1 MADKKTLKRVH
12 ATPGVYFSE
21 MELTY
26 SAKSMGIT
34 RLGVAGETQK
44 GPAFQPIEIAD
55 WAEFQRY
62 FGGTNTEKFIGSQY
76 PKYELP
82 YIAKEYLTQ
91 SQQLQV
97 CRVLGLSG
105 VNAGAAWL
113 ITAYYKPDTNGSTAN
128 GGTTNEGT
136 ENKPA
141 ENGPT
146 TDENGGTAKTL
157 KAVETEGTV
166 TEGDGNEG
174 TENGGAT
181 NEGTVTKSETEYT
194 KDKPLV
200 IAVIRSRGEH
210 LKAAFKKSAAET
222 DGCEDVY
229 EYDEIRYYAKDVKIR
244 PSDTLDYNDTCN
256 PSFSKTGRTLSINS
270 NNYGVFTLVVTTWEG
285 KTVNYSVSLNPGD
298 KNYIINVLGQEP
310 DKGES
315 EIYVEELYD
324 IALEQLIER
333 GKINTLAD
341 FNDGDDPQPLKT
353 YPEVKIIPNHA
364 AVDAILTMDESMLTR
379 RMVGKRF
386 LFSKYE
392 SVNSIDSTPLKVHV
406 SDDKGVTWTVAD
418 GKVGHI
424 YTVVPHTLPDG
435 TRVYYYGEYGD
446 VEENKGTKYVPEF
459 LSSEHKLDTEDVH
472 VFKDA
477 VEVKEDGMYYVC
489 RKLGEI
495 KGTSTDAT
503 TGDDSAVKNESI
515 EEVVPITMDMNN
527 YKGQYRYASTP
538 WIVSEMKGSAT
549 EVELTKLFRF
559 HTISDGNTANTEVKI
574 SIENIDPEQGT
585 FDVLVRDYNDSDTS
599 ITTLEKYKGCNLI
612 PGSPNYI
619 AYRIG
624 STDENYETKSKY
636 VTVEVNETDKTKVSI
651 PAGFLGY
658 PVRYY
663 DGYAITGTGTGADF
677 VETQVDVYKPYLQYN
692 TDVRDDLRINKQYF
706 GMSDLVGIDSD
717 LLKYKGVE
725 AYADIPGSLT
735 PCFHLDSRIF
745 EGIPDDEGR
754 VKNPLNPDGETNPF
768 SQKVSV
774 DGITG
779 YQWVTVGAG
788 NTLDLFGI
796 QPRFGEEETMINTI
810 YEDKRARKFTLCFYG
825 GWDGWD
831 YYRQSRSN
839 SDDFVYRKY
848 RGKVDPVSGEGSN
861 FNLIKDPES
870 YGLEKNGKFL
880 NSDYYAYLSAIRM
893 FANPKTI
900 DINHLATPGIDY
912 VNNTLLVGEVIDM
925 VEEERGDSVYV
936 VTTPDKP
943 FGASDSVLEMFTPSD
958 AVDNLD
964 DSEIDSNY
972 VCSSYPWNKY
982 FDSANSQYIYLP
994 PTKDMVRNFAYTDNI
1009 KFPWYAAVGWNRGT
1023 VNAISPKKSLKL
1035 VEQDEL
1041 YEGRLNFTNTF
1052 AQDGLR
1058 LWGDKNFQKHES
1070 PMNRIS
1076 HRRALNRIKTLLNKA
1091 CVGLIFDPNDTSMGK
1106 SLESAIKP
1114 VLDNVKENKGLVDYK
1129 IVIDDSVEARERL
1142 ELNAQL
1148 YLKLMPNLEYINI
1161 TLVVLPSGMQ
1171 ISEL

>member
-44 GPAFQPIEIAD
+44 GPAFQPIEITD

-113 ITAYYKPDTNGSTAN
+113 ITAYYKTP
-128 GGTTNEGT
+128 TTTG

-174 TENGGAT
+174 TENGGTT
-181 NEGTVTKSETEYT
+181 NGGTETKSEPEYPVG
-194 KDKPLV
+194 KPIV

-210 LKAAFKKSAAET
+210 VKAAFKKEANPEE
-222 DGCEDVY
+222 GICEDVY
-229 EYDEIRYYAKDVKIR
+229 EYDEIRYYAKDVQIR

-256 PSFSKTGRTLSINS
+256 PSFSKTGGTLSISS

-333 GKINTLAD
+333 GKINTLAE
-341 FNDGDDPQPLKT
+341 FKNGDVAQSLKT

-386 LFSKYE
+386 LFSASE
-392 SVNSIDSTPLKVHV
+392 SVNSIDGSKLKVHV
-406 SDDKGVTWTVAD
+406 SSDKGVTWTVAN
-418 GKVGHI
+418 GVVGHI

-435 TRVYYYGEYGD
+435 TRVYYYGEYEGA
-446 VEENKGTKYVPEF
+446 EEA

-489 RKLGEI
+489 RKFTLDG
-495 KGTSTDAT
+495 GTSTDAT
-503 TGDDSAVKNESI
+503 AGDDSAVKNESI
-515 EEVVPITMDMNN
+515 DEVVPITLDMNN
-527 YKGQYRYASTP
+527 YKEQYRYASTP

-599 ITTLEKYKGCNLI
+599 ITTLEKYKGCDLI

-636 VTVEVNETDKTKVSI
+636 VTVEVNETAKTKVSV

-663 DGYAITGTGTGADF
+663 DGYAITGTGLGDKF
-677 VETQVDVYKPYLQYN
+677 IESQVDVHKPYLQYN

-745 EGIPDDEGR
+745 EGMPDDEGR
-754 VKNPLNPDGETNPF
+754 VKNPLGSGDAEP
-768 SQKVSV
+768 QKVSV

-796 QPRFGEEETMINTI
+796 QPRFGEEETMVNTI

-848 RGKVDPVSGEGSN
+848 RGKVDPVSGEGSI
-861 FNLIKDPES
+861 FNVIKDPES

-1076 HRRALNRIKTLLNKA
+1076 HRRALNRIKSLLNKA
-1091 CVGLIFDPNDTSMGK
+1091 CVGLLFDPNDTSMGK

>member
-44 GPAFQPIEIAD
+44 GPAFQPIEITD
-55 WAEFQRY
+55 WAEFQRF

-113 ITAYYKPDTNGSTAN
+113 ITAYD
-128 GGTTNEGT
+128 NEG
-136 ENKPA
+136 
-141 ENGPT
+141 
-146 TDENGGTAKTL
+146 
-157 KAVETEGTV
+157 
-166 TEGDGNEG
+166 
-174 TENGGAT
+174 
-181 NEGTVTKSETEYT
+181 KSEYT

-210 LKAAFKKSAAET
+210 VKAAFKKPANKEL
-222 DGCEDVY
+222 GICEDVY

-244 PSDTLDYNDTCN
+244 PSDALDYKDTCN
-256 PSFSKTGRTLSINS
+256 PTFDKTTGTLSINS
-270 NNYGVFTLVVTTWEG
+270 NNYGVFTLVVTTWEDEEV
-285 KTVNYSVSLNPGD
+285 KYSVSLNPGD
-298 KNYIINVLGQEP
+298 KNYIINILGQEP

-333 GKINTLAD
+333 GKINTLEE
-341 FNDGDDPQPLKT
+341 FNDGDEPKALKT
-353 YPEVKIIPNHA
+353 FPEVKIVPNHA
-364 AVDAILTMDESMLTR
+364 AVDAILTMDESMMTR

-386 LFSKYE
+386 LFSNSE
-392 SVNSIDSTPLKVHV
+392 SVNSIDGSKLKVHV
-406 SDDKGVTWTVAD
+406 SNDKGITWTVAD
-418 GKVGHI
+418 GEVGHI

-435 TRVYYYGEYGD
+435 TRVYYYGEYTGVANND
-446 VEENKGTKYVPEF
+446 GTKYATEF
-459 LSSEHKLDTEDVH
+459 LSSTHKLDTEDVNM
-472 VFKDA
+472 FKDA
-477 VEVKEDGMYYVC
+477 VEVKEDGMYYVY
-489 RKLGEI
+489 RKSDGI
-495 KGTSTDAT
+495 
-503 TGDDSAVKNESI
+503 DD
-515 EEVVPITMDMNN
+515 VVPITLDLNN
-527 YKGQYRYASTP
+527 YKEQYRYASTP
-538 WIVSEMKGSAT
+538 WVVSEMKGSAT

-599 ITTLEKYKGCNLI
+599 ITTLEKYKGCDLI

-636 VTVEVNETDKTKVSI
+636 ITVEVNETAKTKVSV

-658 PVRYY
+658 PVRHY
-663 DGYAITGTGTGADF
+663 DGYAITGTGTGTDF
-677 VETQVDVYKPYLQYN
+677 EEEQVSVHKPYLQYN

-706 GMSDLVGIDSD
+706 GMSDLVGIDAD

-745 EGIPDDEGR
+745 EGMPDEEGR
-754 VKNPLNPDGETNPF
+754 VANPLGGGGTAEA
-768 SQKVSV
+768 QKVTV

-796 QPRFGEEETMINTI
+796 QPRFGEEETMVNTI

-839 SDDFVYRKY
+839 SDDFVYRNY
-848 RGKVDPVSGEGSN
+848 RGYVDPVSGEGSI
-861 FNLIKDPES
+861 FNVIKDPEA

-912 VNNTLLVGEVIDM
+912 VNNTLLVGEVVDM

-943 FGASDSVLEMFTPSD
+943 FGASDNALEMFTPSE

-1091 CVGLIFDPNDTSMGK
+1091 CIGLVFDPNDTSMGK

-1114 VLDNVKENKGLVDYK
+1114 VLDNVKENKGLIDYK

>member
-55 WAEFQRY
+55 WSEFQSF
-62 FGGTNTEKFIGSQY
+62 FGGTSTEKFKGSQY

-105 VNAGAAWL
+105 VNAGTAWL
-113 ITAYYKPDTNGSTAN
+113 ITAYDKNG
-128 GGTTNEGT
+128 
-136 ENKPA
+136 
-141 ENGPT
+141 
-146 TDENGGTAKTL
+146 
-157 KAVETEGTV
+157 
-166 TEGDGNEG
+166 
-174 TENGGAT
+174 
-181 NEGTVTKSETEYT
+181 KSEYT

-210 LKAAFKKSAAET
+210 LKAAFKKSAAQT

-229 EYDEIRYYAKDVKIR
+229 EYDEIRYYAKDVQIR
-244 PSDTLDYNDTCN
+244 PSDVLVYNDNCI
-256 PSFSKTGRTLSINS
+256 PSFNKEDGTLEINP

-285 KTVNYSVSLNPGD
+285 ETANYSVSLNPGD

-333 GKINTLAD
+333 EKINTLAE
-341 FNDGDDPQPLKT
+341 FKKDDKLNYVPQELRS
-353 YPEVKIIPNHA
+353 YPEIKIIPQYS

-386 LFSKYE
+386 LFSNSE
-392 SVNSIDSTPLKVHV
+392 SVNSIDGKTPLKVHV
-406 SDDKGVTWTVAD
+406 YKKVGETWIWNPEN
-418 GKVGHI
+418 GQVGHI

-435 TRVYYYGEYGD
+435 TRVYYYGEYED
-446 VEENKGTKYVPEF
+446 AEEI
-459 LSSEHKLDTEDVH
+459 LSSDHKLDTEYGN

-489 RKLGEI
+489 RKFILNED
-495 KGTSTDAT
+495 TSTDAT
-503 TGDDSAVKNESI
+503 ADDDSAVESKSI

-527 YKGQYRYASTP
+527 YKEQYRYASTP

-599 ITTLEKYKGCNLI
+599 ITTLEKYKGCDLI

-619 AYRIG
+619 AYKIG
-624 STDENYETKSKY
+624 STDESYETKSKY
-636 VTVEVNETDKTKVSI
+636 ITVEVNETDKTKVSV

-677 VETQVDVYKPYLQYN
+677 VEQQVNVHKPYLQYN

-706 GMSDLVGIDSD
+706 GMSDLVGIDAD

-725 AYADIPGSLT
+725 AYADVPGSLT

-745 EGIPDDEGR
+745 EGIPDEEGR
-754 VKNPLNPDGETNPF
+754 VANPLGPNKNQRTVDDSYKYNI
-768 SQKVSV
+768 SQKVTV
-774 DGITG
+774 DGISG

-796 QPRFGEEETMINTI
+796 QPRFGEEETMLNTI

-848 RGKVDPVSGEGSN
+848 RGHINPVSGEGSN

-900 DINHLATPGIDY
+900 EINHLATPGIDY

-925 VEEERGDSVYV
+925 VEEERGDTTYV

-943 FGASDSVLEMFTPSD
+943 YGASDSALEMFTPSES
-958 AVDNLD
+958 VDNLD
-964 DSEIDSNY
+964 DTGFDTSY

-1023 VNAISPKKSLKL
+1023 VNAISPKKSLKIA
-1035 VEQDEL
+1035 EQDEL

-1058 LWGDKNFQKHES
+1058 LWGDKNFQRHES

-1076 HRRALNRIKTLLNKA
+1076 HRRALNRIKTLLAKA
-1091 CVGLIFDPNDTSMGK
+1091 CIGLVFDPNDASMGK
-1106 SLESAIKP
+1106 TLQSAIKP

-1129 IVIDDSVEARERL
+1129 IVIDDSGEARERL

-1148 YLKLMPNLEYINI
+1148 YLKLMPNLEYINL
-1161 TLVVLPSGMQ
+1161 TLAVLPSGMQ

>member
-136 ENKPA
+136 ENGGT
-141 ENGPT
+141 ENE
-146 TDENGGTAKTL
+146 DVENGGTAKTL

-166 TEGDGNEG
+166 TEGDGNKG
-174 TENGGAT
+174 TENGGTT
-181 NEGTVTKSETEYT
+181 NVGTETKSETEYT
-194 KDKPLV
+194 VGKPIV

-210 LKAAFKKSAAET
+210 LKAAFKNSAAET

-256 PSFSKTGRTLSINS
+256 PSFSKTGGTLSINS

-333 GKINTLAD
+333 GKINTLAES
-341 FNDGDDPQPLKT
+341 LKT

-386 LFSKYE
+386 LFSKSE
-392 SVNSIDSTPLKVHV
+392 SVNSSDGKTPLKVHV
-406 SDDKGVTWTVAD
+406 SYDKGVTWGEKKDNASEN

-435 TRVYYYGEYGD
+435 TRVYYYGEYKD
-446 VEENKGTKYVPEF
+446 AEEA
-459 LSSEHKLDTEDVH
+459 LSSEHKLDTDN

-489 RKLGEI
+489 RSFTSD
-495 KGTSTDAT
+495 KGTIT
-503 TGDDSAVKNESI
+503 K
-515 EEVVPITMDMNN
+515 EVVPITLDMNN
-527 YKGQYRYASTP
+527 YKEQYRYASTP

-636 VTVEVNETDKTKVSI
+636 VTVEVNETDKTKVSV

-663 DGYAITGTGTGADF
+663 DGYAITGTFNEKGTF
-677 VETQVDVYKPYLQYN
+677 VEAQVDVYKPYLQYN

-745 EGIPDDEGR
+745 EGMPDDEGR
-754 VKNPLNPDGETNPF
+754 VKNPLGGDAEP
-768 SQKVSV
+768 QKVSV

-943 FGASDSVLEMFTPSD
+943 FGASDNALDMFTPSD

>member
-44 GPAFQPIEIAD
+44 GPAFQPIEITD

-113 ITAYYKPDTNGSTAN
+113 ITAYYKTP
-128 GGTTNEGT
+128 TTPT
-136 ENKPA
+136 TPPTTDENKPA

-146 TDENGGTAKTL
+146 TDENGGT
-157 KAVETEGTV
+157 ENGGT
-166 TEGDGNEG
+166 TNEG
-174 TENGGAT
+174 TE
-181 NEGTVTKSETEYT
+181 TKSGAEYT
-194 KDKPLV
+194 KGKPIV

-210 LKAAFKKSAAET
+210 VKAAFKDKANPKE
-222 DGCEDVY
+222 GICEDVY
-229 EYDEIRYYAKDVKIR
+229 EYDEIRYYATDVKIR

-256 PSFSKTGRTLSINS
+256 PSFSKTGGTLSINS

-333 GKINTLAD
+333 GKINTLAE
-341 FNDGDDPQPLKT
+341 FEKNEKGYIAQSLKT

-379 RMVGKRF
+379 HMVGKRF
-386 LFSKYE
+386 LFSASE
-392 SVNSIDSTPLKVHV
+392 SVNSINGKPLKVHV
-406 SDDKGVTWTVAD
+406 SYDKGVTWGKNKDNTSED
-418 GKVGHI
+418 GQVGHI
-424 YTVVPHTLPDG
+424 YTVVPYTLPDG
-435 TRVYYYGEYGD
+435 TRVYYYGEYYD
-446 VEENKGTKYVPEF
+446 AVET
-459 LSSEHKLDTEDVH
+459 LSSTHTLDTDN

-489 RKLGEI
+489 R
-495 KGTSTDAT
+495 SFDD
-503 TGDDSAVKNESI
+503 GD
-515 EEVVPITMDMNN
+515 EVVPITMDMNN

-599 ITTLEKYKGCNLI
+599 ITTLEKYKGCDLI

-636 VTVEVNETDKTKVSI
+636 VTVEVNETAKTKVSV

-663 DGYAITGTGTGADF
+663 DGYAITGTFTEKGDF
-677 VETQVDVYKPYLQYN
+677 VEGQIPVHKPYLQYN

-745 EGIPDDEGR
+745 EGMPDEEGR
-754 VKNPLNPDGETNPF
+754 VKNPLNPDGETKPF

-796 QPRFGEEETMINTI
+796 QPRFGEEETMVNTI

-848 RGKVDPVSGEGSN
+848 RGYVDPVSGEGSI
-861 FNLIKDPES
+861 FNVIKDPEA

-912 VNNTLLVGEVIDM
+912 VNNTLLVGEVVDM

-943 FGASDSVLEMFTPSD
+943 FGASDNALEMFTPSE

-1091 CVGLIFDPNDTSMGK
+1091 CIGLVFDPNDTSMGK

-1114 VLDNVKENKGLVDYK
+1114 VLDNVKENKGLIDYK

-1148 YLKLMPNLEYINI
+1148 YLKLMPNLEYINL
-1161 TLVVLPSGMQ
+1161 TLVVLPIGMQ

>member
-1 MADKKTLKRVH
+1 MTEGD
-12 ATPGVYFSE
+12 GN
-21 MELTY
+21 
-26 SAKSMGIT
+26 
-34 RLGVAGETQK
+34 K
-44 GPAFQPIEIAD
+44 G
-55 WAEFQRY
+55 
-62 FGGTNTEKFIGSQY
+62 TE
-76 PKYELP
+76 
-82 YIAKEYLTQ
+82 
-91 SQQLQV
+91 
-97 CRVLGLSG
+97 
-105 VNAGAAWL
+105 
-113 ITAYYKPDTNGSTAN
+113 N

-136 ENKPA
+136 E
-141 ENGPT
+141 
-146 TDENGGTAKTL
+146 
-157 KAVETEGTV
+157 
-166 TEGDGNEG
+166 
-174 TENGGAT
+174 
-181 NEGTVTKSETEYT
+181 TKSEAEYT
-194 KDKPLV
+194 KGKPIV

-210 LKAAFKKSAAET
+210 VKAAFKDKANPKE
-222 DGCEDVY
+222 GICEDVY
-229 EYDEIRYYAKDVKIR
+229 EYDEIRYYATDVKIR

-256 PSFSKTGRTLSINS
+256 PSFSKTGGTLSINS

-333 GKINTLAD
+333 GKINTLAE
-341 FNDGDDPQPLKT
+341 FNDGDDLLPLKT

-392 SVNSIDSTPLKVHV
+392 SVNSINGNPLKVHV
-406 SDDKGVTWTVAD
+406 SYDKGVTWGKNKDNTSED
-418 GKVGHI
+418 GQVGHI
-424 YTVVPHTLPDG
+424 YTVVPYTLPDG
-435 TRVYYYGEYGD
+435 TRVYYYGEYND
-446 VEENKGTKYVPEF
+446 AVET
-459 LSSEHKLDTEDVH
+459 LSSTHTLDKEN

-489 RKLGEI
+489 R
-495 KGTSTDAT
+495 SFDD
-503 TGDDSAVKNESI
+503 GD
-515 EEVVPITMDMNN
+515 EVVPITMDMNN

-636 VTVEVNETDKTKVSI
+636 VTVEVNETAKTKVSV

-663 DGYAITGTGTGADF
+663 DGYAITGTFTEKGDF
-677 VETQVDVYKPYLQYN
+677 VEGQIPVHKPYLQYN

-745 EGIPDDEGR
+745 EGMPDDEGR
-754 VKNPLNPDGETNPF
+754 VKNPLGGDADP
-768 SQKVSV
+768 QKVSV

-839 SDDFVYRKY
+839 SDDFIYRKY

-1023 VNAISPKKSLKL
+1023 VNAISPKKSLKID
-1035 VEQDEL
+1035 EQDEL

-1091 CVGLIFDPNDTSMGK
+1091 CIGLVFDPNDTSMGK

>member
-44 GPAFQPIEIAD
+44 GPAFQPIEITD
-55 WAEFQRY
+55 WAEFQRF
-62 FGGTNTEKFIGSQY
+62 FGGTNTEKFSGSQY

-113 ITAYYKPDTNGSTAN
+113 ITAYD
-128 GGTTNEGT
+128 NEG
-136 ENKPA
+136 
-141 ENGPT
+141 
-146 TDENGGTAKTL
+146 
-157 KAVETEGTV
+157 
-166 TEGDGNEG
+166 
-174 TENGGAT
+174 
-181 NEGTVTKSETEYT
+181 KSEYT

-210 LKAAFKKSAAET
+210 VKAAFKKEANPEE
-222 DGCEDVY
+222 GICEDVY
-229 EYDEIRYYAKDVKIR
+229 EYDEIRYYAKDVQIR
-244 PSDTLDYNDTCN
+244 PSDALDYKDTCN
-256 PSFSKTGRTLSINS
+256 PTFDKTTGTLSINS
-270 NNYGVFTLVVTTWEG
+270 NNYGVFTLVVTTWEDE
-285 KTVNYSVSLNPGD
+285 TVEYSVSLNPGD
-298 KNYIINVLGQEP
+298 KNYIINILGQEP

-333 GKINTLAD
+333 GKINTLEE
-341 FNDGDDPQPLKT
+341 FNDGDEPKALKT
-353 YPEVKIIPNHA
+353 YPEVKIVPNHL

-386 LFSKYE
+386 LFSNSE
-392 SVNSIDSTPLKVHV
+392 SVNSIKSTEKLKVHV
-406 SDDKGVTWTVAD
+406 SDDKGITWTVAD
-418 GKVGHI
+418 GEVGHI

-435 TRVYYYGEYGD
+435 TRVYYYGEYTG
-446 VEENKGTKYVPEF
+446 VAENDGTKYATEF
-459 LSSEHKLDTEDVH
+459 LSSTHKLDTEDVNM
-472 VFKDA
+472 FKDA
-477 VEVKEDGMYYVC
+477 VEVKEDGMYYVY
-489 RKLGEI
+489 RNSDGI
-495 KGTSTDAT
+495 ND
-503 TGDDSAVKNESI
+503 
-515 EEVVPITMDMNN
+515 VVPVTLDMNN
-527 YKGQYRYASTP
+527 YKEQYRYASTP

-559 HTISDGNTANTEVKI
+559 HTISDGNTASTEVKI

-599 ITTLEKYKGCNLI
+599 ITTLEKYKGCDLI

-636 VTVEVNETDKTKVSI
+636 ITVEVNETAKTKVSV

-677 VETQVDVYKPYLQYN
+677 VEKQVSVHKPYLQYN

-706 GMSDLVGIDSD
+706 GMSDLVGIDAD

-745 EGIPDDEGR
+745 EGMPDEEGR

-796 QPRFGEEETMINTI
+796 QPRFGEEETMVNTI

-848 RGKVDPVSGEGSN
+848 RGYVDPVSGEGSI
-861 FNLIKDPES
+861 FNVIKDPEA

-912 VNNTLLVGEVIDM
+912 VNNTLLVGEVVDM

-943 FGASDSVLEMFTPSD
+943 FGASDNALEMFTPSEV
-958 AVDNLD
+958 VDNLD

-1091 CVGLIFDPNDTSMGK
+1091 CIGLIFDPNDTSMGK

>member
-44 GPAFQPIEIAD
+44 GPAFQPIEITD

-113 ITAYYKPDTNGSTAN
+113 ITAYDNTP
-128 GGTTNEGT
+128 TTPT
-136 ENKPA
+136 TPPTTDENKPA

-146 TDENGGTAKTL
+146 TDENGGTENKDVENGGTAKTL

-166 TEGDGNEG
+166 TEGDGNKG
-174 TENGGAT
+174 TENGGTT
-181 NEGTVTKSETEYT
+181 NEGTETKSEAEYT
-194 KDKPLV
+194 KGKPIV

-210 LKAAFKKSAAET
+210 VKAAFKDKANPKE
-222 DGCEDVY
+222 GICEDVY
-229 EYDEIRYYAKDVKIR
+229 EYDEIRYYATDVKIR
-244 PSDTLDYNDTCN
+244 PSDILDYNDTCN
-256 PSFSKTGRTLSINS
+256 PSFSKTGGTLSINS

-333 GKINTLAD
+333 GKINTLAE
-341 FNDGDDPQPLKT
+341 FKKNEKGYIAQSLKT

-392 SVNSIDSTPLKVHV
+392 SVNSINGNPLKVHV
-406 SDDKGVTWTVAD
+406 SYDKGVTWGKNKDNTSED
-418 GKVGHI
+418 GQVGHI
-424 YTVVPHTLPDG
+424 YTVVPYTLPDG
-435 TRVYYYGEYGD
+435 TRVYYYGEYND
-446 VEENKGTKYVPEF
+446 AVET
-459 LSSEHKLDTEDVH
+459 LSSTHTLDKEN

-489 RKLGEI
+489 R
-495 KGTSTDAT
+495 SF
-503 TGDDSAVKNESI
+503 DDGN
-515 EEVVPITMDMNN
+515 EVVPITMDMNN

-636 VTVEVNETDKTKVSI
+636 VTVEVNETAKTKVSV

-663 DGYAITGTGTGADF
+663 DGYAITGTFTEKGDF
-677 VETQVDVYKPYLQYN
+677 VEGQIPVHKPYLQYN

-745 EGIPDDEGR
+745 EGMPDDEGR
-754 VKNPLNPDGETNPF
+754 VKNPLGGDADP
-768 SQKVSV
+768 QKVSV

-958 AVDNLD
+958 AVDNLV
-964 DSEIDSNY
+964 EQ
-972 VCSSYPWNKY
+972 K
-982 FDSANSQYIYLP
+982 
-994 PTKDMVRNFAYTDNI
+994 KR
-1009 KFPWYAAVGWNRGT
+1009 
-1023 VNAISPKKSLKL
+1023 SPKASLFFYTFSTYGTYRK
-1035 VEQDEL
+1035 
-1041 YEGRLNFTNTF
+1041 GR
-1052 AQDGLR
+1052 A
-1058 LWGDKNFQKHES
+1058 
-1070 PMNRIS
+1070 P
-1076 HRRALNRIKTLLNKA
+1076 
-1091 CVGLIFDPNDTSMGK
+1091 
-1106 SLESAIKP
+1106 
-1114 VLDNVKENKGLVDYK
+1114 
-1129 IVIDDSVEARERL
+1129 
-1142 ELNAQL
+1142 
-1148 YLKLMPNLEYINI
+1148 
-1161 TLVVLPSGMQ
+1161 
-1171 ISEL
+1171 

>member
-44 GPAFQPIEIAD
+44 GPAFQPIEITD

-62 FGGTNTEKFIGSQY
+62 FGGTNTEKFVGSQY

-113 ITAYYKPDTNGSTAN
+113 ITAYDI
-128 GGTTNEGT
+128 EG
-136 ENKPA
+136 N
-141 ENGPT
+141 
-146 TDENGGTAKTL
+146 
-157 KAVETEGTV
+157 
-166 TEGDGNEG
+166 
-174 TENGGAT
+174 
-181 NEGTVTKSETEYT
+181 SEYT
-194 KDKPLV
+194 EDKPLV

-210 LKAAFKKSAAET
+210 VKAAFKEKANPEK
-222 DGCEDVY
+222 GICEDVY

-244 PSDTLDYNDTCN
+244 PSDTLDYDDTCN
-256 PSFSKTGRTLSINS
+256 PSFNKTGGTLSINS
-270 NNYGVFTLVVTTWEG
+270 NNYGVFTLVVTTWEDEI
-285 KTVNYSVSLNPGD
+285 VNYSVSLNPGD

-333 GKINTLAD
+333 GKINTLAKFESD
-341 FNDGDDPQPLKT
+341 SDDYVAQDLIT
-353 YPEVKIIPNHA
+353 YPEVKIVPNHL

-386 LFSKYE
+386 LFSKSE
-392 SVNSIDSTPLKVHV
+392 SVNSIDGSKLKVHV
-406 SDDKGVTWTVAD
+406 SKNKGVTWTEED
-418 GKVGHI
+418 GEVGHI
-424 YTVVPHTLPDG
+424 YTAVPYTLPDG
-435 TRVYYYGEYGD
+435 TRVYYYGEYND
-446 VEENKGTKYVPEF
+446 AVEK

-495 KGTSTDAT
+495 
-503 TGDDSAVKNESI
+503 

-527 YKGQYRYASTP
+527 YKEQYRYASTP
-538 WIVSEMKGSAT
+538 WVVSEMKGSAT

-599 ITTLEKYKGCNLI
+599 ITTLEKYKGCDLI

-636 VTVEVNETDKTKVSI
+636 VTVEVNETAKTKVSV

-677 VETQVDVYKPYLQYN
+677 KEEQVSVHKPYLQYN

-745 EGIPDDEGR
+745 EGMPDEEGR
-754 VKNPLNPDGETNPF
+754 VANPLGGSAEP
-768 SQKVSV
+768 QKVSV

-796 QPRFGEEETMINTI
+796 QPRFGEEETMVNTI

-839 SDDFVYRKY
+839 SDDFIYRKY
-848 RGKVDPVSGEGSN
+848 RGKVDPVSGEGSI
-861 FNLIKDPES
+861 FNVIKDPES

-1076 HRRALNRIKTLLNKA
+1076 HRRALNRIKSLLNKA
-1091 CVGLIFDPNDTSMGK
+1091 CVGLLFDPNDTSMGK

>member
-44 GPAFQPIEIAD
+44 GPAFQPIEITD
-55 WAEFQRY
+55 WAEFQRF

-113 ITAYYKPDTNGSTAN
+113 ITAYD
-128 GGTTNEGT
+128 NEG
-136 ENKPA
+136 
-141 ENGPT
+141 
-146 TDENGGTAKTL
+146 
-157 KAVETEGTV
+157 
-166 TEGDGNEG
+166 
-174 TENGGAT
+174 
-181 NEGTVTKSETEYT
+181 KSEYT

-210 LKAAFKKSAAET
+210 VKAAFKKPANKEL
-222 DGCEDVY
+222 GICEDVY
-229 EYDEIRYYAKDVKIR
+229 EYDEIRYYAKDVQIR
-244 PSDTLDYNDTCN
+244 PSDTLDYKDTCN
-256 PSFSKTGRTLSINS
+256 PIFDKTTGTLSINS
-270 NNYGVFTLVVTTWEG
+270 NNYGVFTLVVTTWEDE
-285 KTVNYSVSLNPGD
+285 KVKYSVSLNPGD
-298 KNYIINVLGQEP
+298 KNYIINILGQEP

-333 GKINTLAD
+333 GKINTLEE
-341 FNDGDDPQPLKT
+341 FNDGDEPKALKT
-353 YPEVKIIPNHA
+353 FPEVKIVPNHA

-386 LFSKYE
+386 LFSNSE
-392 SVNSIDSTPLKVHV
+392 SVNSIDGTPLKVHV
-406 SDDKGVTWTVAD
+406 SDDKGITWGIDNTPVE

-435 TRVYYYGEYGD
+435 TRVYYYGEYTG
-446 VEENKGTKYVPEF
+446 VAENDGTKYATEF
-459 LSSEHKLDTEDVH
+459 LSSTHKLDTEDVNM
-472 VFKDA
+472 FKDA
-477 VEVKEDGMYYVC
+477 VEVKEDGMYYVY
-489 RKLGEI
+489 RNSDGI
-495 KGTSTDAT
+495 ND
-503 TGDDSAVKNESI
+503 
-515 EEVVPITMDMNN
+515 VVPITLDLNN
-527 YKGQYRYASTP
+527 YKEQYRYASTP
-538 WIVSEMKGSAT
+538 WVVSEMKGSAT

-559 HTISDGNTANTEVKI
+559 HTISDGSTANTEVKI

-599 ITTLEKYKGCNLI
+599 ITTLEKYKGCDLI

-636 VTVEVNETDKTKVSI
+636 ITVEVNETAKTKVSV

-658 PVRYY
+658 PVRHY
-663 DGYAITGTGTGADF
+663 DGYAITGEHTGADF
-677 VETQVDVYKPYLQYN
+677 VEKQVSVHKPYLQYN

-706 GMSDLVGIDSD
+706 GMSDLVGIDAD

-745 EGIPDDEGR
+745 EGIPDEEGR
-754 VKNPLNPDGETNPF
+754 VANPLGGGGTAEA
-768 SQKVSV
+768 QKVSV

-796 QPRFGEEETMINTI
+796 QPRFGEEETMVNTI

-848 RGKVDPVSGEGSN
+848 RGYVDPVSGEGSI
-861 FNLIKDPES
+861 FNVIKDPES

-912 VNNTLLVGEVIDM
+912 VNNTLLVGEVVDM

-943 FGASDSVLEMFTPSD
+943 FGASDNALEMFTPSE

-1091 CVGLIFDPNDTSMGK
+1091 CIGLVFDPNDTSMGK

-1114 VLDNVKENKGLVDYK
+1114 VLDNVKENKGLIDYK

>member
-113 ITAYYKPDTNGSTAN
+113 ITAYDI
-128 GGTTNEGT
+128 EG
-136 ENKPA
+136 
-141 ENGPT
+141 
-146 TDENGGTAKTL
+146 
-157 KAVETEGTV
+157 
-166 TEGDGNEG
+166 
-174 TENGGAT
+174 
-181 NEGTVTKSETEYT
+181 KSEYTE
-194 KDKPLV
+194 DKPLV

-210 LKAAFKKSAAET
+210 VKAAFKEKANEEK
-222 DGCEDVY
+222 GICEDVY
-229 EYDEIRYYAKDVKIR
+229 EYDEIRYYATDVKIR

-256 PSFSKTGRTLSINS
+256 PSFSKTGGTLSINS

-446 VEENKGTKYVPEF
+446 VEENKGTKYVTES
-459 LSSEHKLDTEDVH
+459 LSSNHKLDTKDVH

-489 RKLGEI
+489 RKIDE
-495 KGTSTDAT
+495 
-503 TGDDSAVKNESI
+503 I
-515 EEVVPITMDMNN
+515 EEVVPITLDMNN

-745 EGIPDDEGR
+745 EGMPDDEGR
-754 VKNPLNPDGETNPF
+754 VENPLGGDAEP
-768 SQKVSV
+768 QKVSV

-839 SDDFVYRKY
+839 SDDFIYRKY

-1091 CVGLIFDPNDTSMGK
+1091 CIGLIFDPNDTSMGK

-1129 IVIDDSVEARERL
+1129 LVIDDSVEARERF

>member
-113 ITAYYKPDTNGSTAN
+113 ITAYDI
-128 GGTTNEGT
+128 EG
-136 ENKPA
+136 
-141 ENGPT
+141 
-146 TDENGGTAKTL
+146 
-157 KAVETEGTV
+157 
-166 TEGDGNEG
+166 
-174 TENGGAT
+174 
-181 NEGTVTKSETEYT
+181 KSEYTE
-194 KDKPLV
+194 DKPLV

-210 LKAAFKKSAAET
+210 VKAAFKEKANEEK
-222 DGCEDVY
+222 GICEDVY
-229 EYDEIRYYAKDVKIR
+229 EYDEIRYYATDVKIR

-256 PSFSKTGRTLSINS
+256 PSFSKTGGTLSINS

-310 DKGES
+310 DKGEG

-446 VEENKGTKYVPEF
+446 VEENKGTKYVTES
-459 LSSEHKLDTEDVH
+459 LSSNHKLDTKDVH

-489 RKLGEI
+489 RKIDE
-495 KGTSTDAT
+495 
-503 TGDDSAVKNESI
+503 I
-515 EEVVPITMDMNN
+515 EEVVPITLDMNN

-745 EGIPDDEGR
+745 EGMPDDEGR
-754 VKNPLNPDGETNPF
+754 VENPLGGDAEP
-768 SQKVSV
+768 QKVSV

-839 SDDFVYRKY
+839 SDDFIYRKY

-1091 CVGLIFDPNDTSMGK
+1091 CIGLIFDPNDTSMGK

-1129 IVIDDSVEARERL
+1129 LVIDDSVEARERF

>member
-44 GPAFQPIEIAD
+44 GPAFQPIEITD
-55 WAEFQRY
+55 WAEFQRF
-62 FGGTNTEKFIGSQY
+62 FGGTNTEKFSGSQY

-113 ITAYYKPDTNGSTAN
+113 ITAYD
-128 GGTTNEGT
+128 NEG
-136 ENKPA
+136 
-141 ENGPT
+141 
-146 TDENGGTAKTL
+146 
-157 KAVETEGTV
+157 
-166 TEGDGNEG
+166 
-174 TENGGAT
+174 
-181 NEGTVTKSETEYT
+181 KSEYT

-210 LKAAFKKSAAET
+210 VKAAFKKEANPEQ
-222 DGCEDVY
+222 GICEDVY
-229 EYDEIRYYAKDVKIR
+229 EYDEIRYYAKDVQIR
-244 PSDTLDYNDTCN
+244 PSDALDYKDTCN
-256 PSFSKTGRTLSINS
+256 PTFDKTTGTLSINS

-285 KTVNYSVSLNPGD
+285 ETVEYSVSLNPGD
-298 KNYIINVLGQEP
+298 KNYIINILGQEP

-333 GKINTLAD
+333 GKINTLEE
-341 FNDGDDPQPLKT
+341 FNDGDEPKALKT
-353 YPEVKIIPNHA
+353 FPEVKIVPNHV

-386 LFSKYE
+386 LFSNSE
-392 SVNSIDSTPLKVHV
+392 SVNSIKSTEKLKVHV
-406 SDDKGVTWTVAD
+406 SDDKGITWAVAD
-418 GKVGHI
+418 GEVGHI

-435 TRVYYYGEYGD
+435 TRVYYYGEYTG
-446 VEENKGTKYVPEF
+446 VAENDGTKYATEF
-459 LSSEHKLDTEDVH
+459 LSSTHKLDTEDVNM
-472 VFKDA
+472 FKDA
-477 VEVKEDGMYYVC
+477 VEVKEDGMYYVY
-489 RKLGEI
+489 RNSNGI
-495 KGTSTDAT
+495 ND
-503 TGDDSAVKNESI
+503 
-515 EEVVPITMDMNN
+515 VVPVTLDMNN
-527 YKGQYRYASTP
+527 YKEQYRYASTP
-538 WIVSEMKGSAT
+538 WVVSEMKGSAT

-599 ITTLEKYKGCNLI
+599 ITTLEKYKGCDLI

-636 VTVEVNETDKTKVSI
+636 ITVEVNETAKTKVSV

-677 VETQVDVYKPYLQYN
+677 VEKQVSVHKPYLQYN

-706 GMSDLVGIDSD
+706 GMSDLVGIDAD

-745 EGIPDDEGR
+745 EGMPDEEGR

-768 SQKVSV
+768 SQKVTV

-796 QPRFGEEETMINTI
+796 QPRFGEEETMVNTI

-848 RGKVDPVSGEGSN
+848 RGYVDPVSGEGSI
-861 FNLIKDPES
+861 FNVIKDPES

-912 VNNTLLVGEVIDM
+912 VNNTLLVGEVVDM

-943 FGASDSVLEMFTPSD
+943 FGASDNALEMFTPSE

-1091 CVGLIFDPNDTSMGK
+1091 CIGLVFDPNDTSMGK

-1114 VLDNVKENKGLVDYK
+1114 VLDNVKENKGLIDYK

>member
-1 MADKKTLKRVH
+1 
-12 ATPGVYFSE
+12 
-21 MELTY
+21 
-26 SAKSMGIT
+26 
-34 RLGVAGETQK
+34 
-44 GPAFQPIEIAD
+44 
-55 WAEFQRY
+55 
-62 FGGTNTEKFIGSQY
+62 
-76 PKYELP
+76 
-82 YIAKEYLTQ
+82 
-91 SQQLQV
+91 
-97 CRVLGLSG
+97 
-105 VNAGAAWL
+105 
-113 ITAYYKPDTNGSTAN
+113 
-128 GGTTNEGT
+128 
-136 ENKPA
+136 
-141 ENGPT
+141 
-146 TDENGGTAKTL
+146 
-157 KAVETEGTV
+157 
-166 TEGDGNEG
+166 
-174 TENGGAT
+174 
-181 NEGTVTKSETEYT
+181 
-194 KDKPLV
+194 
-200 IAVIRSRGEH
+200 
-210 LKAAFKKSAAET
+210 
-222 DGCEDVY
+222 
-229 EYDEIRYYAKDVKIR
+229 
-244 PSDTLDYNDTCN
+244 
-256 PSFSKTGRTLSINS
+256 
-270 NNYGVFTLVVTTWEG
+270 
-285 KTVNYSVSLNPGD
+285 
-298 KNYIINVLGQEP
+298 
-310 DKGES
+310 
-315 EIYVEELYD
+315 
-324 IALEQLIER
+324 
-333 GKINTLAD
+333 
-341 FNDGDDPQPLKT
+341 
-353 YPEVKIIPNHA
+353 
-364 AVDAILTMDESMLTR
+364 
-379 RMVGKRF
+379 
-386 LFSKYE
+386 
-392 SVNSIDSTPLKVHV
+392 
-406 SDDKGVTWTVAD
+406 
-418 GKVGHI
+418 
-424 YTVVPHTLPDG
+424 
-435 TRVYYYGEYGD
+435 
-446 VEENKGTKYVPEF
+446 
-459 LSSEHKLDTEDVH
+459 
-472 VFKDA
+472 
-477 VEVKEDGMYYVC
+477 
-489 RKLGEI
+489 
-495 KGTSTDAT
+495 
-503 TGDDSAVKNESI
+503 
-515 EEVVPITMDMNN
+515 
-527 YKGQYRYASTP
+527 
-538 WIVSEMKGSAT
+538 
-549 EVELTKLFRF
+549 
-559 HTISDGNTANTEVKI
+559 
-574 SIENIDPEQGT
+574 
-585 FDVLVRDYNDSDTS
+585 
-599 ITTLEKYKGCNLI
+599 
-612 PGSPNYI
+612 
-619 AYRIG
+619 
-624 STDENYETKSKY
+624 
-636 VTVEVNETDKTKVSI
+636 
-651 PAGFLGY
+651 
-658 PVRYY
+658 
-663 DGYAITGTGTGADF
+663 
-677 VETQVDVYKPYLQYN
+677 
-692 TDVRDDLRINKQYF
+692 
-706 GMSDLVGIDSD
+706 MSDLVGIDSD

-745 EGIPDDEGR
+745 EGMPDDEGR
-754 VKNPLNPDGETNPF
+754 VKNPLGGDAEP
-768 SQKVSV
+768 QKVSV

-839 SDDFVYRKY
+839 SDDFIYRKY

-1009 KFPWYAAVGWNRGT
+1009 KFPWYAAVGWSRGT

-1091 CVGLIFDPNDTSMGK
+1091 CIGLVFDPNDTSMGK

>member
-44 GPAFQPIEIAD
+44 GPAFQPIEITD
-55 WAEFQRY
+55 WAEFQRF

-113 ITAYYKPDTNGSTAN
+113 ITAYD
-128 GGTTNEGT
+128 NEG
-136 ENKPA
+136 
-141 ENGPT
+141 
-146 TDENGGTAKTL
+146 
-157 KAVETEGTV
+157 
-166 TEGDGNEG
+166 
-174 TENGGAT
+174 
-181 NEGTVTKSETEYT
+181 KSEYT

-210 LKAAFKKSAAET
+210 VKAAFKKPANKEL
-222 DGCEDVY
+222 GICEDVY
-229 EYDEIRYYAKDVKIR
+229 EYDEIRYYAKDVRIR
-244 PSDTLDYNDTCN
+244 PSDALDYKDTCN
-256 PSFSKTGRTLSINS
+256 PIFDKTTGTLSINS
-270 NNYGVFTLVVTTWEG
+270 NNYGVFTLVVTTWEDEEV
-285 KTVNYSVSLNPGD
+285 KYSVSLNPGD
-298 KNYIINVLGQEP
+298 KNYIINILGQEP

-333 GKINTLAD
+333 GKINTLEE
-341 FNDGDDPQPLKT
+341 FNDGDEPKALKT
-353 YPEVKIIPNHA
+353 FPEVKIVPNHA

-386 LFSKYE
+386 LFSNSE
-392 SVNSIDSTPLKVHV
+392 SVNSIDGTPLKVHV
-406 SDDKGVTWTVAD
+406 SDDKGITWGIDNTPVE

-435 TRVYYYGEYGD
+435 TRVYYYGEYTG
-446 VEENKGTKYVPEF
+446 VAENDGTKYATEF
-459 LSSEHKLDTEDVH
+459 LSSTHKLDTEDVNM
-472 VFKDA
+472 FKDA
-477 VEVKEDGMYYVC
+477 VEVKEDGMYYVY
-489 RKLGEI
+489 RNSDGI
-495 KGTSTDAT
+495 ND
-503 TGDDSAVKNESI
+503 
-515 EEVVPITMDMNN
+515 VVPITLDLNN
-527 YKGQYRYASTP
+527 YKEQYRYASTP
-538 WIVSEMKGSAT
+538 WVVSEMKGSAT

-559 HTISDGNTANTEVKI
+559 HTISDGSTANTEVKI

-599 ITTLEKYKGCNLI
+599 ITTLEKYKGCDLI

-636 VTVEVNETDKTKVSI
+636 ITVEVNETAKTKVSV

-658 PVRYY
+658 PVRHY
-663 DGYAITGTGTGADF
+663 DGYAITGEHTGADF
-677 VETQVDVYKPYLQYN
+677 VEEQVSVHKPYLQYN

-706 GMSDLVGIDSD
+706 GMSDLVGIDAD

-745 EGIPDDEGR
+745 EGIPDEEGR
-754 VKNPLNPDGETNPF
+754 VANPLGGGGTAEA
-768 SQKVSV
+768 QKVSV

-796 QPRFGEEETMINTI
+796 QPRFGEEETMVNTI

-839 SDDFVYRKY
+839 SDDFVYRNY
-848 RGKVDPVSGEGSN
+848 RGYVDPVSGEGSI
-861 FNLIKDPES
+861 FNVIKDPEA

-912 VNNTLLVGEVIDM
+912 VNNTLLVGEVVDM

-943 FGASDSVLEMFTPSD
+943 FGASDNALEMFTPSE

-1091 CVGLIFDPNDTSMGK
+1091 CIGLVFDPNDTSMGK

-1114 VLDNVKENKGLVDYK
+1114 VLDNVKENKGLIDYK

>member
-113 ITAYYKPDTNGSTAN
+113 ITAYYKPDT
-128 GGTTNEGT
+128 TN

-146 TDENGGTAKTL
+146 TNENGGTAKTL
-157 KAVETEGTV
+157 EAVETEGTV

-174 TENGGAT
+174 TENGGTT
-181 NEGTVTKSETEYT
+181 NGGTETKSEPEYT
-194 KDKPLV
+194 YKKPIV

-229 EYDEIRYYAKDVKIR
+229 EYDEIRYYATDVKIR
-244 PSDTLDYNDTCN
+244 PSDTLDYNDTCK
-256 PSFSKTGRTLSINS
+256 PSFSKTGGTLSINS

-341 FNDGDDPQPLKT
+341 FNDGDDLLPLKT

-392 SVNSIDSTPLKVHV
+392 SINSIDSTPLKVHV

-446 VEENKGTKYVPEF
+446 VEENKGTKYVTES
-459 LSSEHKLDTEDVH
+459 LSSTHKLDTKDVH

-489 RKLGEI
+489 RKIDE
-495 KGTSTDAT
+495 
-503 TGDDSAVKNESI
+503 I
-515 EEVVPITMDMNN
+515 EEVVPITLDMNN

-663 DGYAITGTGTGADF
+663 DGYAITGTFTEKGDF
-677 VETQVDVYKPYLQYN
+677 VEGQIPVHKPYLQYN
-692 TDVRDDLRINKQYF
+692 TDVRNDLRINKQYF

-745 EGIPDDEGR
+745 EGMPDDEGR
-754 VKNPLNPDGETNPF
+754 VKNPLNPDGETKPF

-1023 VNAISPKKSLKL
+1023 VNAISPKKSLKID
-1035 VEQDEL
+1035 EQDEL

-1091 CVGLIFDPNDTSMGK
+1091 CIGLVFDPNDTSMGK

>member
-44 GPAFQPIEIAD
+44 GPAFQPIEITD
-55 WAEFQRY
+55 WAEFQRF
-62 FGGTNTEKFIGSQY
+62 FGGTNTEKFSGSQY

-113 ITAYYKPDTNGSTAN
+113 ITAYD
-128 GGTTNEGT
+128 NEG
-136 ENKPA
+136 
-141 ENGPT
+141 
-146 TDENGGTAKTL
+146 
-157 KAVETEGTV
+157 
-166 TEGDGNEG
+166 
-174 TENGGAT
+174 
-181 NEGTVTKSETEYT
+181 KSEYT

-210 LKAAFKKSAAET
+210 VKAAFKKEANPEE
-222 DGCEDVY
+222 GICEDVY
-229 EYDEIRYYAKDVKIR
+229 EYDEIRYYAKDVQIR
-244 PSDTLDYNDTCN
+244 PSDALDYKDTCN
-256 PSFSKTGRTLSINS
+256 PTFDKTTGTLSINS
-270 NNYGVFTLVVTTWEG
+270 NNYGVFTLVVTTWEDE
-285 KTVNYSVSLNPGD
+285 TVEYSVSLNPGD
-298 KNYIINVLGQEP
+298 KNYIINILGQEP

-333 GKINTLAD
+333 GKINTLEE
-341 FNDGDDPQPLKT
+341 FNDGDEPKALKT
-353 YPEVKIIPNHA
+353 YPEVKIVPNHL

-386 LFSKYE
+386 LFSNSE
-392 SVNSIDSTPLKVHV
+392 SVNSIKSTEKLKVHV
-406 SDDKGVTWTVAD
+406 SDDKGITWTVAD
-418 GKVGHI
+418 GEVGHI

-435 TRVYYYGEYGD
+435 TRVYYYGEYTG
-446 VEENKGTKYVPEF
+446 VAENDGTKYATEF
-459 LSSEHKLDTEDVH
+459 LSSTHKLDTEDVNM
-472 VFKDA
+472 FKDA
-477 VEVKEDGMYYVC
+477 VEVKEDGMYYVY
-489 RKLGEI
+489 RNSDGI
-495 KGTSTDAT
+495 ND
-503 TGDDSAVKNESI
+503 
-515 EEVVPITMDMNN
+515 VVPVTLDMNN
-527 YKGQYRYASTP
+527 YKEQYRYASTP

-559 HTISDGNTANTEVKI
+559 HTISDGNTASTEVKI

-599 ITTLEKYKGCNLI
+599 ITTLEKYKGCDLI

-636 VTVEVNETDKTKVSI
+636 ITVEVNETAKTKVSV

-663 DGYAITGTGTGADF
+663 DGYAITVTGTGADF
-677 VETQVDVYKPYLQYN
+677 VEKQVSVHKPYLQYN

-706 GMSDLVGIDSD
+706 GMSDLVGIDAD

-745 EGIPDDEGR
+745 EGMPDEEGR

-796 QPRFGEEETMINTI
+796 QPRFGEEETMVNTI

-848 RGKVDPVSGEGSN
+848 RGYVDPVSGEGSI
-861 FNLIKDPES
+861 FNVIKDPEA

-912 VNNTLLVGEVIDM
+912 VNNTLLVGEVVDM

-943 FGASDSVLEMFTPSD
+943 FGASDNALEMFTPSEV
-958 AVDNLD
+958 VDNLD

-1091 CVGLIFDPNDTSMGK
+1091 CIGLIFDPNDTSMGK

>member
-44 GPAFQPIEIAD
+44 GPAFQPIEITD
-55 WAEFQRY
+55 WAEFQRF
-62 FGGTNTEKFIGSQY
+62 FGGTNTEKFSGSQY

-113 ITAYYKPDTNGSTAN
+113 ITAYD
-128 GGTTNEGT
+128 NEG
-136 ENKPA
+136 
-141 ENGPT
+141 
-146 TDENGGTAKTL
+146 
-157 KAVETEGTV
+157 
-166 TEGDGNEG
+166 
-174 TENGGAT
+174 
-181 NEGTVTKSETEYT
+181 KSEYT

-210 LKAAFKKSAAET
+210 VKAAFKKEANPEQ
-222 DGCEDVY
+222 GICEDVY
-229 EYDEIRYYAKDVKIR
+229 EYDEIRYYAKDVQIR
-244 PSDTLDYNDTCN
+244 PSDALDYKDTCN
-256 PSFSKTGRTLSINS
+256 PTFDKTAGTLSINS

-285 KTVNYSVSLNPGD
+285 ETVEYSVSLNPGD
-298 KNYIINVLGQEP
+298 KNYIINILGQEP

-333 GKINTLAD
+333 GKINTLEE
-341 FNDGDDPQPLKT
+341 FNDGDEPKALKT
-353 YPEVKIIPNHA
+353 FPEVKIVPNHV

-386 LFSKYE
+386 LFSNSE
-392 SVNSIDSTPLKVHV
+392 SVNSIKSTEKLKVHV
-406 SDDKGVTWTVAD
+406 SDDKGITWAVAD
-418 GKVGHI
+418 GEVGHI

-435 TRVYYYGEYGD
+435 TRVYYYGEYTG
-446 VEENKGTKYVPEF
+446 VAENDGTKYATEF
-459 LSSEHKLDTEDVH
+459 LSSTHKLDTEDVNM
-472 VFKDA
+472 FKDA
-477 VEVKEDGMYYVC
+477 VEVKEDGMYYVY
-489 RKLGEI
+489 RNSNGI
-495 KGTSTDAT
+495 ND
-503 TGDDSAVKNESI
+503 
-515 EEVVPITMDMNN
+515 VVPVTLDMNN
-527 YKGQYRYASTP
+527 YKEQYRYASTP
-538 WIVSEMKGSAT
+538 WVVSEMKGSAT

-599 ITTLEKYKGCNLI
+599 ITTLEKYKGCDLI

-636 VTVEVNETDKTKVSI
+636 ITVEVNETAKTKVSV

-677 VETQVDVYKPYLQYN
+677 VEKQVSVHKPYLQYN

-706 GMSDLVGIDSD
+706 GMSDLVGIDAD

-745 EGIPDDEGR
+745 EGMPDEEGR

-796 QPRFGEEETMINTI
+796 QPRFGEEETMVNTI

-839 SDDFVYRKY
+839 SDDFVYRNY
-848 RGKVDPVSGEGSN
+848 RGYVDPVSGEGSI
-861 FNLIKDPES
+861 FNVIKDPEA

-912 VNNTLLVGEVIDM
+912 VNNTLLVGEVVDM

-943 FGASDSVLEMFTPSD
+943 FGASDNAIEMFTPSE

-1091 CVGLIFDPNDTSMGK
+1091 CIGLVFDPNDTSMGK

-1114 VLDNVKENKGLVDYK
+1114 VLDNVKENKGLIDYK

>member
-44 GPAFQPIEIAD
+44 GPAFQPIEITD
-55 WAEFQRY
+55 WAEFQRF

-113 ITAYYKPDTNGSTAN
+113 ITAYD
-128 GGTTNEGT
+128 NEG
-136 ENKPA
+136 
-141 ENGPT
+141 
-146 TDENGGTAKTL
+146 
-157 KAVETEGTV
+157 
-166 TEGDGNEG
+166 
-174 TENGGAT
+174 
-181 NEGTVTKSETEYT
+181 KSEYT

-210 LKAAFKKSAAET
+210 VKAAFKKPANKEL
-222 DGCEDVY
+222 GICEDVY
-229 EYDEIRYYAKDVKIR
+229 EYDEIRYYAKDVRIR
-244 PSDTLDYNDTCN
+244 PSDALDYKDTCN
-256 PSFSKTGRTLSINS
+256 PIFDKTTGTLSINS
-270 NNYGVFTLVVTTWEG
+270 NNYGVFTLVVTTWEDEEV
-285 KTVNYSVSLNPGD
+285 KYSVSLNPGD
-298 KNYIINVLGQEP
+298 KNYIINILGQEP

-333 GKINTLAD
+333 GKINTLEE
-341 FNDGDDPQPLKT
+341 FNDGDEPKALKT
-353 YPEVKIIPNHA
+353 FPEVKIVPNHA

-386 LFSKYE
+386 LFSNSE
-392 SVNSIDSTPLKVHV
+392 SVNSIDGTPLKVHV
-406 SDDKGVTWTVAD
+406 SDDKGITWGIDNTPVE

-435 TRVYYYGEYGD
+435 TRVYYYGEYTG
-446 VEENKGTKYVPEF
+446 VAENDGTKYATEF
-459 LSSEHKLDTEDVH
+459 LSSTHKLDTEDVNM
-472 VFKDA
+472 FKDA
-477 VEVKEDGMYYVC
+477 VEVKEDGMYYVY
-489 RKLGEI
+489 RNSDGI
-495 KGTSTDAT
+495 ND
-503 TGDDSAVKNESI
+503 
-515 EEVVPITMDMNN
+515 VVPITLDLNN
-527 YKGQYRYASTP
+527 YKEQYRYASTP
-538 WIVSEMKGSAT
+538 WVVSEMKGSAT

-559 HTISDGNTANTEVKI
+559 HTISDGSTANTEVKI

-599 ITTLEKYKGCNLI
+599 ITTLEKYKGCDLI

-636 VTVEVNETDKTKVSI
+636 ITVEVNETTKTKVSV

-658 PVRYY
+658 PVRHY
-663 DGYAITGTGTGADF
+663 DGYAITGEHTGADF
-677 VETQVDVYKPYLQYN
+677 VEKQVSVHKPYLQYN

-706 GMSDLVGIDSD
+706 GMSDLVGIDAD

-745 EGIPDDEGR
+745 EGIPDEEGR
-754 VKNPLNPDGETNPF
+754 VANPLGGGGTAEA
-768 SQKVSV
+768 QKVSV

-796 QPRFGEEETMINTI
+796 QPRFGEEETMVNTI

-839 SDDFVYRKY
+839 SDDFVYRNY
-848 RGKVDPVSGEGSN
+848 RGYVDPVSGEGSI
-861 FNLIKDPES
+861 FNVIKDPEA

-912 VNNTLLVGEVIDM
+912 VNNTLLVGEVVDM

-943 FGASDSVLEMFTPSD
+943 FGASDNALEMFTPSE

-1091 CVGLIFDPNDTSMGK
+1091 CIGLVFDPNDTSMGK

-1114 VLDNVKENKGLVDYK
+1114 VLDNVKENKGLIDYK

>member
-113 ITAYYKPDTNGSTAN
+113 ITAYYKTPPTPTTPPASTTPP
-128 GGTTNEGT
+128 TTD

-157 KAVETEGTV
+157 KAVETEGDGNEGTV
-166 TEGDGNEG
+166 TEGTENGGTTNEG
-174 TENGGAT
+174 TENGGTT
-181 NEGTVTKSETEYT
+181 NGGTVTKSESEYT
-194 KDKPLV
+194 KDKPIV

-210 LKAAFKKSAAET
+210 VKAAFKDKANPKE
-222 DGCEDVY
+222 GICEDVY

-256 PSFSKTGRTLSINS
+256 PSFSKTGGTLSINS

-285 KTVNYSVSLNPGD
+285 ETVNYSVSLNPGD

-333 GKINTLAD
+333 GKINTLAE
-341 FNDGDDPQPLKT
+341 FNTGKDGNYDPQPLKT

-386 LFSKYE
+386 LFSASE
-392 SVNSIDSTPLKVHV
+392 SVNSFNGDPLKVHV
-406 SDDKGVTWTVAD
+406 SYDKGVTWGENKDNTSED

-424 YTVVPHTLPDG
+424 YTVVPYTLPDG
-435 TRVYYYGEYGD
+435 TRVYYYAEYNNAI
-446 VEENKGTKYVPEF
+446 EK
-459 LSSEHKLDTEDVH
+459 LSSTHTLDTDN

-489 RKLGEI
+489 SKI
-495 KGTSTDAT
+495 ASDKGTTID
-503 TGDDSAVKNESI
+503 
-515 EEVVPITMDMNN
+515 EVVPITMDMNN

-599 ITTLEKYKGCNLI
+599 ITTLEKYRGCNLI

-636 VTVEVNETDKTKVSI
+636 VTVEVNETAKTKVSV

-663 DGYAITGTGTGADF
+663 DGYAITGTFKKDGTF
-677 VETQVDVYKPYLQYN
+677 VEKQLEVHKPYLQYN

-745 EGIPDDEGR
+745 EGMPDDEGR
-754 VKNPLNPDGETNPF
+754 VKNPLGGNAEP
-768 SQKVSV
+768 QKVSV

-839 SDDFVYRKY
+839 SDDFIYRKY

>member
-44 GPAFQPIEIAD
+44 GPAFQPIEITD

-113 ITAYYKPDTNGSTAN
+113 ITAYYKTP
-128 GGTTNEGT
+128 TTPPT
-136 ENKPA
+136 TDENKPA

-146 TDENGGTAKTL
+146 TDENGGT
-157 KAVETEGTV
+157 ENGGT
-166 TEGDGNEG
+166 TNEG
-174 TENGGAT
+174 TE
-181 NEGTVTKSETEYT
+181 TKSGAEYT
-194 KDKPLV
+194 KGKPIV

-210 LKAAFKKSAAET
+210 VKAAFKDKANPKE
-222 DGCEDVY
+222 GICEDVY
-229 EYDEIRYYAKDVKIR
+229 EYDEIRYYATDVKIR

-256 PSFSKTGRTLSINS
+256 PSFSKTGGTLSINS

-333 GKINTLAD
+333 GKINTLAE
-341 FNDGDDPQPLKT
+341 FEKNEKGYIAQSLKT

-386 LFSKYE
+386 LFSASE
-392 SVNSIDSTPLKVHV
+392 SVNSINGNPLKVHV
-406 SDDKGVTWTVAD
+406 SYDKGVTWGKNKDNTSED
-418 GKVGHI
+418 GQVGHI
-424 YTVVPHTLPDG
+424 YTVVPYTLPDG
-435 TRVYYYGEYGD
+435 TRVYYYAEYND
-446 VEENKGTKYVPEF
+446 AVET
-459 LSSEHKLDTEDVH
+459 LSSTHTLDKEN

-489 RKLGEI
+489 R
-495 KGTSTDAT
+495 SFDD
-503 TGDDSAVKNESI
+503 GD
-515 EEVVPITMDMNN
+515 EVVPITMDMNN

-599 ITTLEKYKGCNLI
+599 ITTLEKYKGCDLI

-636 VTVEVNETDKTKVSI
+636 VTVEVNETAKTKVSV

-663 DGYAITGTGTGADF
+663 DGYAITGTFTEKGDF
-677 VETQVDVYKPYLQYN
+677 VEGQIPVHKPYLQYN

-745 EGIPDDEGR
+745 EGMPDEEGR
-754 VKNPLNPDGETNPF
+754 VKNPLNPDGETKPF

-796 QPRFGEEETMINTI
+796 QPRFGEEETMVNTI

-848 RGKVDPVSGEGSN
+848 RGYVDPVSGEGSI
-861 FNLIKDPES
+861 FNVIKDPEA

-912 VNNTLLVGEVIDM
+912 VNNTLLVGEVVDM

-943 FGASDSVLEMFTPSD
+943 FGASDNALEMFTPSE

-1091 CVGLIFDPNDTSMGK
+1091 CIGLVFDPNDTSMGK

-1114 VLDNVKENKGLVDYK
+1114 VLDNVKENKGLIDYK

>member
-44 GPAFQPIEIAD
+44 GPAFQPIEITD
-55 WAEFQRY
+55 WAEFQRF
-62 FGGTNTEKFIGSQY
+62 FGGTNTEKFSGSQY

-113 ITAYYKPDTNGSTAN
+113 ITAYD
-128 GGTTNEGT
+128 NEG
-136 ENKPA
+136 
-141 ENGPT
+141 
-146 TDENGGTAKTL
+146 
-157 KAVETEGTV
+157 
-166 TEGDGNEG
+166 
-174 TENGGAT
+174 
-181 NEGTVTKSETEYT
+181 KSEYT

-210 LKAAFKKSAAET
+210 VKAAFKKEANPEQ
-222 DGCEDVY
+222 GICEDVY
-229 EYDEIRYYAKDVKIR
+229 EYDEIRYYAKDVQIR
-244 PSDTLDYNDTCN
+244 PSDALDYKDTCN
-256 PSFSKTGRTLSINS
+256 PTFDKTTGTLSINS

-285 KTVNYSVSLNPGD
+285 ETVEYSVSLNPGD
-298 KNYIINVLGQEP
+298 KNYIINILGQEP

-333 GKINTLAD
+333 GKINTLEE
-341 FNDGDDPQPLKT
+341 FNDGDEPKALKT
-353 YPEVKIIPNHA
+353 FPEVKIVPNHV

-386 LFSKYE
+386 LFSNSE
-392 SVNSIDSTPLKVHV
+392 SVNSIKSTEKLKVHV
-406 SDDKGVTWTVAD
+406 SDDKGITWAVAD
-418 GKVGHI
+418 GEVGHI

-435 TRVYYYGEYGD
+435 TRVYYYGEYTG
-446 VEENKGTKYVPEF
+446 VAENDGTKYATEF
-459 LSSEHKLDTEDVH
+459 LSSTHKLDTEDVNM
-472 VFKDA
+472 FKDA
-477 VEVKEDGMYYVC
+477 VEVKEDGMYYVY
-489 RKLGEI
+489 RNSNGI
-495 KGTSTDAT
+495 ND
-503 TGDDSAVKNESI
+503 
-515 EEVVPITMDMNN
+515 VVPVTLDMNN
-527 YKGQYRYASTP
+527 YKEQYRYASTP
-538 WIVSEMKGSAT
+538 WVVSEMKGSAT

-599 ITTLEKYKGCNLI
+599 ITTLEKYKGCDLI

-636 VTVEVNETDKTKVSI
+636 ITVEVNETAKTKVSV

-677 VETQVDVYKPYLQYN
+677 VEKQVSVHKPYLQYN

-706 GMSDLVGIDSD
+706 GMSDLVGIDAD

-745 EGIPDDEGR
+745 EGMPDEEGR

-768 SQKVSV
+768 SQKVTV

-796 QPRFGEEETMINTI
+796 QPRFGEEETMVNTI

-848 RGKVDPVSGEGSN
+848 RGYVDPVSGEGSI
-861 FNLIKDPES
+861 FNVIKDPES

-912 VNNTLLVGEVIDM
+912 VNNTLLVGEVVDM

-943 FGASDSVLEMFTPSD
+943 FGATDSALEMFTPSE

-1091 CVGLIFDPNDTSMGK
+1091 CIGLVFDPNDTSMGK

-1114 VLDNVKENKGLVDYK
+1114 VLDNVKENKGLIDYK

>member
-113 ITAYYKPDTNGSTAN
+113 ITAYYKPDT
-128 GGTTNEGT
+128 TN

-146 TDENGGTAKTL
+146 TNENGGTAKTL
-157 KAVETEGTV
+157 EAVETEGTV

-174 TENGGAT
+174 TENGGTT
-181 NEGTVTKSETEYT
+181 NGGTETKSEPEYT
-194 KDKPLV
+194 YKKPIV

-229 EYDEIRYYAKDVKIR
+229 EYDEIRYYATDVKIR
-244 PSDTLDYNDTCN
+244 PSDTLDYNDTCK
-256 PSFSKTGRTLSINS
+256 PSFSKTGGTLSINS

-341 FNDGDDPQPLKT
+341 FNDGDDLLPLKT

-392 SVNSIDSTPLKVHV
+392 SINSIDSTPLKVHV

-446 VEENKGTKYVPEF
+446 VEENKGTKYVTES
-459 LSSEHKLDTEDVH
+459 LSSTHKLDTKDVH

-489 RKLGEI
+489 RKIDE
-495 KGTSTDAT
+495 
-503 TGDDSAVKNESI
+503 I
-515 EEVVPITMDMNN
+515 EEVVPITLDMNN

-663 DGYAITGTGTGADF
+663 DGYAITGTFTEKGDF
-677 VETQVDVYKPYLQYN
+677 VEGQIPVHKPYLQYN
-692 TDVRDDLRINKQYF
+692 TDVRNDLRINKQYF

-745 EGIPDDEGR
+745 EGMPDDEGR
-754 VKNPLNPDGETNPF
+754 VKNPLGGDADP
-768 SQKVSV
+768 QKVSV

-1023 VNAISPKKSLKL
+1023 VNAISPKKSLKID
-1035 VEQDEL
+1035 EQDEL

-1091 CVGLIFDPNDTSMGK
+1091 CIGLVFDPNDTSMGK

>member
-44 GPAFQPIEIAD
+44 GPAFQPIEITD
-55 WAEFQRY
+55 WAEFQRF

-113 ITAYYKPDTNGSTAN
+113 ITAYD
-128 GGTTNEGT
+128 NEG
-136 ENKPA
+136 
-141 ENGPT
+141 
-146 TDENGGTAKTL
+146 
-157 KAVETEGTV
+157 
-166 TEGDGNEG
+166 
-174 TENGGAT
+174 
-181 NEGTVTKSETEYT
+181 KSEYT

-210 LKAAFKKSAAET
+210 VKAAFKKPANKEL
-222 DGCEDVY
+222 GICEDVY
-229 EYDEIRYYAKDVKIR
+229 EYDEIRYYAKDVQIR
-244 PSDTLDYNDTCN
+244 PSDALDYKDTCD
-256 PSFSKTGRTLSINS
+256 PIFDKTPGTLSINS
-270 NNYGVFTLVVTTWEG
+270 NNYGVFTLVVTTWEDE
-285 KTVNYSVSLNPGD
+285 KVKYSVSLNPGD
-298 KNYIINVLGQEP
+298 KNYIINILGQEP

-333 GKINTLAD
+333 GKINTLEE
-341 FNDGDDPQPLKT
+341 FNDGDEPKALKT
-353 YPEVKIIPNHA
+353 FPEVKIVPNHA

-386 LFSKYE
+386 LFSNSE
-392 SVNSIDSTPLKVHV
+392 SVNSIDGTPLKVHV
-406 SDDKGVTWTVAD
+406 SDDKGITWGIDNTPVE

-435 TRVYYYGEYGD
+435 TRVYYYGEYTG
-446 VEENKGTKYVPEF
+446 VAENDGTKYATEF
-459 LSSEHKLDTEDVH
+459 LSSTHKLDTEDVNM
-472 VFKDA
+472 FKDA
-477 VEVKEDGMYYVC
+477 VEVKEDGMYYVY
-489 RKLGEI
+489 RNSDGI
-495 KGTSTDAT
+495 ND
-503 TGDDSAVKNESI
+503 
-515 EEVVPITMDMNN
+515 VVPITLDLNN
-527 YKGQYRYASTP
+527 YKEQYRYASTP

-599 ITTLEKYKGCNLI
+599 ITTLEKYKGCDLI

-636 VTVEVNETDKTKVSI
+636 ITVEVNETAKTKVSV

-658 PVRYY
+658 PVRHY
-663 DGYAITGTGTGADF
+663 DGYAITGEHTGADF
-677 VETQVDVYKPYLQYN
+677 VEKQVSVHKPYLQYN

-706 GMSDLVGIDSD
+706 GMSDLVGIDAD

-745 EGIPDDEGR
+745 EGIPDEEGR
-754 VKNPLNPDGETNPF
+754 VANPLGGGGTAG

-796 QPRFGEEETMINTI
+796 QPRFGEEETMVNTI

-848 RGKVDPVSGEGSN
+848 RGYVDPVSGEGSI
-861 FNLIKDPES
+861 FNVIKDPEA

-912 VNNTLLVGEVIDM
+912 VNNTLLVGEVVDM

-943 FGASDSVLEMFTPSD
+943 FGASDNALEMFTPSEV
-958 AVDNLD
+958 VDNLD

-1091 CVGLIFDPNDTSMGK
+1091 CIGLVFDPNDTSMGK

>member
-1 MADKKTLKRVH
+1 M
-12 ATPGVYFSE
+12 
-21 MELTY
+21 
-26 SAKSMGIT
+26 
-34 RLGVAGETQK
+34 
-44 GPAFQPIEIAD
+44 
-55 WAEFQRY
+55 
-62 FGGTNTEKFIGSQY
+62 
-76 PKYELP
+76 
-82 YIAKEYLTQ
+82 
-91 SQQLQV
+91 
-97 CRVLGLSG
+97 LGLSG

-113 ITAYYKPDTNGSTAN
+113 ITAYD
-128 GGTTNEGT
+128 NEG
-136 ENKPA
+136 
-141 ENGPT
+141 
-146 TDENGGTAKTL
+146 
-157 KAVETEGTV
+157 
-166 TEGDGNEG
+166 
-174 TENGGAT
+174 
-181 NEGTVTKSETEYT
+181 KSEYT

-210 LKAAFKKSAAET
+210 VKAAFKEKANPEK
-222 DGCEDVY
+222 GICEDVY
-229 EYDEIRYYAKDVKIR
+229 EYDEIRYYAKDVQIR
-244 PSDTLDYNDTCN
+244 PSDTLDYKDTCN
-256 PSFSKTGRTLSINS
+256 PIFDKTTGTLSINS
-270 NNYGVFTLVVTTWEG
+270 NNYGVFTLVVTTWEDE
-285 KTVNYSVSLNPGD
+285 KVKYSVSLNPGD
-298 KNYIINVLGQEP
+298 KNYIINILGQEP

-333 GKINTLAD
+333 GKINTLEE
-341 FNDGDDPQPLKT
+341 FNDGDEPKALKT
-353 YPEVKIIPNHA
+353 FPEVKIVPNHA

-386 LFSKYE
+386 LFSASE
-392 SVNSIDSTPLKVHV
+392 SVNSIDGTPLKVHV
-406 SDDKGVTWTVAD
+406 SNDKGITWTVAD
-418 GKVGHI
+418 GEVGHI

-435 TRVYYYGEYGD
+435 TRVYYYGEYTGVANND
-446 VEENKGTKYVPEF
+446 GTKYATEF
-459 LSSEHKLDTEDVH
+459 LSSTHKLDTEDVNM
-472 VFKDA
+472 FKDA
-477 VEVKEDGMYYVC
+477 VEVKEDGMYYVY
-489 RKLGEI
+489 RNSDGI
-495 KGTSTDAT
+495 
-503 TGDDSAVKNESI
+503 DD
-515 EEVVPITMDMNN
+515 VVPITLDLNN
-527 YKGQYRYASTP
+527 YKEQYRYASTP
-538 WIVSEMKGSAT
+538 WVVSEMKGSAT

-599 ITTLEKYKGCNLI
+599 ITTLEKYKGCDLI

-636 VTVEVNETDKTKVSI
+636 VTVEVNETAKTKVSV

-658 PVRYY
+658 PVRHY
-663 DGYAITGTGTGADF
+663 DGYAITGTGTGTDF
-677 VETQVDVYKPYLQYN
+677 VEKQVSVHKPYLQYN

-706 GMSDLVGIDSD
+706 GMSDLVGIDAD

-754 VKNPLNPDGETNPF
+754 VKNPLGGTGTAQP
-768 SQKVSV
+768 QKVSV

-796 QPRFGEEETMINTI
+796 QPRFGEEETMVNTI

-839 SDDFVYRKY
+839 SDDFVYRNY
-848 RGKVDPVSGEGSN
+848 RGYVDPVSGEGSI
-861 FNLIKDPES
+861 FNVIKDPEA

-912 VNNTLLVGEVIDM
+912 VNNTLLVGEVVDM

-943 FGASDSVLEMFTPSD
+943 FGASDNALEMFTPSE

-1091 CVGLIFDPNDTSMGK
+1091 CIGLVFDPNDTSMGK

-1129 IVIDDSVEARERL
+1129 IVIDDSGEARERL

-1148 YLKLMPNLEYINI
+1148 YLKLMPNLEYINL

>member
-34 RLGVAGETQK
+34 RLGAAGETQK

-113 ITAYYKPDTNGSTAN
+113 ITAYDI
-128 GGTTNEGT
+128 EG
-136 ENKPA
+136 
-141 ENGPT
+141 
-146 TDENGGTAKTL
+146 
-157 KAVETEGTV
+157 
-166 TEGDGNEG
+166 
-174 TENGGAT
+174 
-181 NEGTVTKSETEYT
+181 KSEYTEV
-194 KDKPLV
+194 KPLV

-210 LKAAFKKSAAET
+210 VKAAFKEKANEEK
-222 DGCEDVY
+222 GICEDVY
-229 EYDEIRYYAKDVKIR
+229 EYDEIRYYATDVKIR

-256 PSFSKTGRTLSINS
+256 PSFSKTGGTLSINS

-446 VEENKGTKYVPEF
+446 VEENKGTKYVPES
-459 LSSEHKLDTEDVH
+459 LSSNHKLDTKDVH

-489 RKLGEI
+489 RKIDE
-495 KGTSTDAT
+495 
-503 TGDDSAVKNESI
+503 I
-515 EEVVPITMDMNN
+515 EEVVPITLDMNN

-663 DGYAITGTGTGADF
+663 DGYAITGTGTGANF

-745 EGIPDDEGR
+745 EGMPDDEGR
-754 VKNPLNPDGETNPF
+754 VENPLGGDAEP
-768 SQKVSV
+768 QKVSV

-839 SDDFVYRKY
+839 SDDFIYRKY

-943 FGASDSVLEMFTPSD
+943 FGASDNALEMFTPSE

-994 PTKDMVRNFAYTDNI
+994 PTKDMVRNFAFTDNI

-1091 CVGLIFDPNDTSMGK
+1091 CIGLIFDPNDTSMGK

>member
-113 ITAYYKPDTNGSTAN
+113 ITAYDI
-128 GGTTNEGT
+128 EG
-136 ENKPA
+136 
-141 ENGPT
+141 
-146 TDENGGTAKTL
+146 
-157 KAVETEGTV
+157 
-166 TEGDGNEG
+166 
-174 TENGGAT
+174 
-181 NEGTVTKSETEYT
+181 KSEYTE
-194 KDKPLV
+194 DKPLV

-210 LKAAFKKSAAET
+210 VKAAFKEKANEEK
-222 DGCEDVY
+222 GICEDVY
-229 EYDEIRYYAKDVKIR
+229 EYDEIRYYATDVKIR

-256 PSFSKTGRTLSINS
+256 PSFSKTGGTLSINS

-446 VEENKGTKYVPEF
+446 VEENKGTKYVPES
-459 LSSEHKLDTEDVH
+459 LSSNHKLDTKDVH
-472 VFKDA
+472 AFKDA

-489 RKLGEI
+489 REI
-495 KGTSTDAT
+495 D
-503 TGDDSAVKNESI
+503 EI
-515 EEVVPITMDMNN
+515 EEVVPITLDMNN

-559 HTISDGNTANTEVKI
+559 HAISDGNTANTEVKI

-677 VETQVDVYKPYLQYN
+677 VETQVDVHKPYLQYN

-754 VKNPLNPDGETNPF
+754 VKNPLGGDAEP
-768 SQKVSV
+768 QKVSV

-839 SDDFVYRKY
+839 SDDFIYRKY

-1091 CVGLIFDPNDTSMGK
+1091 CIGLIFDPNDTSMGK

-1142 ELNAQL
+1142 DLKAQL
-1148 YLKLMPNLEYINI
+1148 YLKLMPNLENINI

>member
-44 GPAFQPIEIAD
+44 GPAFQPIEITD
-55 WAEFQRY
+55 WAEFQRF
-62 FGGTNTEKFIGSQY
+62 FGGTNTEKFSGSQY

-113 ITAYYKPDTNGSTAN
+113 ITAYD
-128 GGTTNEGT
+128 NEG
-136 ENKPA
+136 
-141 ENGPT
+141 
-146 TDENGGTAKTL
+146 
-157 KAVETEGTV
+157 
-166 TEGDGNEG
+166 
-174 TENGGAT
+174 
-181 NEGTVTKSETEYT
+181 KSEYT

-210 LKAAFKKSAAET
+210 VKAAFKKAADKEH
-222 DGCEDVY
+222 GICEDVY

-244 PSDTLDYNDTCN
+244 PSDALDYKDTCD
-256 PSFSKTGRTLSINS
+256 PTFDKTTGTLSINS

-285 KTVNYSVSLNPGD
+285 ETVEYSVSLNPGD
-298 KNYIINVLGQEP
+298 KNYIINILGQEP

-333 GKINTLAD
+333 GKINTLAE
-341 FNDGDDPQPLKT
+341 FEENDNGYIAQSLKT
-353 YPEVKIIPNHA
+353 FPEVKIIPNHA

-386 LFSKYE
+386 LFSKFE
-392 SVNSIDSTPLKVHV
+392 SVNSIDGNPLKVHV
-406 SDDKGVTWTVAD
+406 SYDKGVTWGEKKDNTSED

-424 YTVVPHTLPDG
+424 YTVVPYTLPDG
-435 TRVYYYGEYGD
+435 TRVYYYCEYAE
-446 VEENKGTKYVPEF
+446 VAENKGTKYVPEF
-459 LSSEHKLDTEDVH
+459 LSSTHTLDTDN

-477 VEVKEDGMYYVC
+477 VEVKEDGMYYVL
-489 RKLGEI
+489 RSLDD
-495 KGTSTDAT
+495 GT
-503 TGDDSAVKNESI
+503 K
-515 EEVVPITMDMNN
+515 EVVPITLDLNN
-527 YKGQYRYASTP
+527 YKEQYRYASTP

-599 ITTLEKYKGCNLI
+599 ITTLEKYKGCDLI

-636 VTVEVNETDKTKVSI
+636 VTVEVNETAKTKVSV

-663 DGYAITGTGTGADF
+663 DGYAITGTFNEKGEF
-677 VETQVDVYKPYLQYN
+677 VEGQIPVHKPYLQYN

-706 GMSDLVGIDSD
+706 GMSDLVGIDAD

-745 EGIPDDEGR
+745 EGMPDDEGR
-754 VKNPLNPDGETNPF
+754 VKNPLGGTAG

-796 QPRFGEEETMINTI
+796 QPRFGEEETMVNTI

-848 RGKVDPVSGEGSN
+848 RGYVDPVSGEGSI
-861 FNLIKDPES
+861 FNVIKDPEA

-912 VNNTLLVGEVIDM
+912 VNNTLLVGEVVDM

-943 FGASDSVLEMFTPSD
+943 FGATDSALEMFTPSEV
-958 AVDNLD
+958 VDNLD

-1091 CVGLIFDPNDTSMGK
+1091 CIGLVFDPNDTSMGK

-1114 VLDNVKENKGLVDYK
+1114 VLDNVKENKGLIDYK

>member
-113 ITAYYKPDTNGSTAN
+113 ITAYYKTP
-128 GGTTNEGT
+128 TTPPT
-136 ENKPA
+136 TDENKPA

-174 TENGGAT
+174 TETGGTT
-181 NEGTVTKSETEYT
+181 NEGTAAKSEPEYPVS
-194 KDKPLV
+194 KPIV

-210 LKAAFKKSAAET
+210 VKAAFKEEANPNA
-222 DGCEDVY
+222 GICEDVY
-229 EYDEIRYYAKDVKIR
+229 EYDEIRYYAKNVQIR

-256 PSFSKTGRTLSINS
+256 PSFSKTGGTLSISS

-333 GKINTLAD
+333 GKINTLAEFKTD
-341 FNDGDDPQPLKT
+341 KDGKYDPQPLRT

-386 LFSKYE
+386 LFSASE
-392 SVNSIDSTPLKVHV
+392 SVNSIDGSKLKVHV
-406 SDDKGVTWTVAD
+406 SSDKGVTW
-418 GKVGHI
+418 GKDNAAVEGTVGHI

-435 TRVYYYGEYGD
+435 TRVYYYGEYEGA
-446 VEENKGTKYVPEF
+446 EEA
-459 LSSEHKLDTEDVH
+459 LSSTHTLDEDN

-489 RKLGEI
+489 SKI
-495 KGTSTDAT
+495 ASDKGTIID
-503 TGDDSAVKNESI
+503 
-515 EEVVPITMDMNN
+515 EVVPITMDMNN

-599 ITTLEKYKGCNLI
+599 ITTLEKYKGCDLI

-636 VTVEVNETDKTKVSI
+636 VTVEVNETAKTKVSV

-663 DGYAITGTGTGADF
+663 DGYAITGTFKEDGTF
-677 VETQVDVYKPYLQYN
+677 VEKQLEVHKPYLQYN

-745 EGIPDDEGR
+745 EGMPDDEGR
-754 VKNPLNPDGETNPF
+754 VENPLGGDAEP
-768 SQKVSV
+768 QKVSV

-839 SDDFVYRKY
+839 SDDFIYRKY

-1076 HRRALNRIKTLLNKA
+1076 HRRALNRIKSLLNKA
-1091 CVGLIFDPNDTSMGK
+1091 CVGLLFDPNDTSMGK

>member
-44 GPAFQPIEIAD
+44 GPAFQPIEITD
-55 WAEFQRY
+55 WAEFQRF

-113 ITAYYKPDTNGSTAN
+113 ITAYNKTP
-128 GGTTNEGT
+128 TTPPT
-136 ENKPA
+136 TDENKPA

-146 TDENGGTAKTL
+146 TDENGGT
-157 KAVETEGTV
+157 V
-166 TEGDGNEG
+166 TEG
-174 TENGGAT
+174 TENGGTT
-181 NEGTVTKSETEYT
+181 NGGTETKSEPEYN
-194 KDKPLV
+194 DKKPIV
-200 IAVIRSRGEH
+200 IGVIRSRGEH
-210 LKAAFKKSAAET
+210 IKAAFKKEAKPEE
-222 DGCEDVY
+222 GICEDVY

-244 PSDTLDYNDTCN
+244 PSDALDYKDTCN
-256 PSFSKTGRTLSINS
+256 PTFDKTTGTLSINS

-285 KTVNYSVSLNPGD
+285 KTVEYSVSLNPGD
-298 KNYIINVLGQEP
+298 KNYIINILGQEP

-333 GKINTLAD
+333 GKINTLAE
-341 FNDGDDPQPLKT
+341 FEKNDNGYIAQSLKT
-353 YPEVKIIPNHA
+353 FPEVKIIPNHA

-386 LFSKYE
+386 LFSNSE
-392 SVNSIDSTPLKVHV
+392 SVNPIKSTEKLKVHV
-406 SDDKGVTWTVAD
+406 SYDKGVTWGKNKDNASED
-418 GKVGHI
+418 GQVGHI

-435 TRVYYYGEYGD
+435 TRVYYYGEYKD
-446 VEENKGTKYVPEF
+446 AEET
-459 LSSEHKLDTEDVH
+459 LSSTHKLDKDN

-477 VEVKEDGMYYVC
+477 VEVKEDGMYYVWS
-489 RKLGEI
+489 KI
-495 KGTSTDAT
+495 TSDKGTIID
-503 TGDDSAVKNESI
+503 
-515 EEVVPITMDMNN
+515 EVVPITLDLNN
-527 YKGQYRYASTP
+527 YKEQYRYASTP
-538 WIVSEMKGSAT
+538 WVVSEMKGSAT

-599 ITTLEKYKGCNLI
+599 ITTLEKYKGCDLI

-636 VTVEVNETDKTKVSI
+636 ITVEVNETAKTKVSV

-663 DGYAITGTGTGADF
+663 DGYAITGTFNEKGEF
-677 VETQVDVYKPYLQYN
+677 VEGQIPVHKPYLQYN

-706 GMSDLVGIDSD
+706 GMSDLVGIDAD

-745 EGIPDDEGR
+745 EGMPDEEGR
-754 VKNPLNPDGETNPF
+754 VKNPLGGSAG

-796 QPRFGEEETMINTI
+796 QPRFGEEETMVNTI

-848 RGKVDPVSGEGSN
+848 RGYVDPVSGEGSI
-861 FNLIKDPES
+861 FNVIKDPES

-912 VNNTLLVGEVIDM
+912 VNNTLLVGEVVDM

-943 FGASDSVLEMFTPSD
+943 FGASDNALEMFTPSE

-1091 CVGLIFDPNDTSMGK
+1091 CIGLIFDPNDTSMGK

>member
-44 GPAFQPIEIAD
+44 GPAFQPIEITD
-55 WAEFQRY
+55 WAEFQRF
-62 FGGTNTEKFIGSQY
+62 FGGTNTEKFSGSQY

-113 ITAYYKPDTNGSTAN
+113 ITAYD
-128 GGTTNEGT
+128 NEG
-136 ENKPA
+136 
-141 ENGPT
+141 
-146 TDENGGTAKTL
+146 
-157 KAVETEGTV
+157 
-166 TEGDGNEG
+166 
-174 TENGGAT
+174 
-181 NEGTVTKSETEYT
+181 KSEYT

-210 LKAAFKKSAAET
+210 VKAAFKKEANPEE
-222 DGCEDVY
+222 GICEDVY
-229 EYDEIRYYAKDVKIR
+229 EYDEIRYYAKDVQIR
-244 PSDTLDYNDTCN
+244 PSDALDYKDTCN
-256 PSFSKTGRTLSINS
+256 PTFDKTTGTLSINS
-270 NNYGVFTLVVTTWEG
+270 NNYGVFTLVVTTWEDE
-285 KTVNYSVSLNPGD
+285 TVEYSVSLNPGD
-298 KNYIINVLGQEP
+298 KNYIINILGQEP

-333 GKINTLAD
+333 GKINTLEE
-341 FNDGDDPQPLKT
+341 FNDGDEPKALKT
-353 YPEVKIIPNHA
+353 YPEVKIVPNHV

-386 LFSKYE
+386 LFSNSE
-392 SVNSIDSTPLKVHV
+392 SVNSIKSTEKLKVHV
-406 SDDKGVTWTVAD
+406 SDDKGITWTVAD
-418 GKVGHI
+418 GEVGHI

-435 TRVYYYGEYGD
+435 TRVYYYGEYTG
-446 VEENKGTKYVPEF
+446 VAENDGTKYATEF
-459 LSSEHKLDTEDVH
+459 LSSTHKLDTEDVNM
-472 VFKDA
+472 FKDA
-477 VEVKEDGMYYVC
+477 VEVKEDGMYYVY
-489 RKLGEI
+489 RNSNGI
-495 KGTSTDAT
+495 ND
-503 TGDDSAVKNESI
+503 
-515 EEVVPITMDMNN
+515 VVPVTLDMNN
-527 YKGQYRYASTP
+527 YKEQYRYASTP
-538 WIVSEMKGSAT
+538 WVVSEMKGSAT

-599 ITTLEKYKGCNLI
+599 ITTLEKYKGCDLI

-636 VTVEVNETDKTKVSI
+636 ITVEVNETAKTKVSV

-677 VETQVDVYKPYLQYN
+677 VEKQVSVHKPYLQYN

-706 GMSDLVGIDSD
+706 GMSDLVGIDAD

-745 EGIPDDEGR
+745 EGMPDEEGR

-768 SQKVSV
+768 SQKVTV

-796 QPRFGEEETMINTI
+796 QPRFGEEETMVNTI

-848 RGKVDPVSGEGSN
+848 RGYVDPVSGEGSI
-861 FNLIKDPES
+861 FNVIKDPES

-912 VNNTLLVGEVIDM
+912 VNNTLLVGEVVDM

-943 FGASDSVLEMFTPSD
+943 FGASDNALEMFTPSE

-1070 PMNRIS
+1070 PTNRIS

-1091 CVGLIFDPNDTSMGK
+1091 CIGLVFDPNDTSMGK

-1129 IVIDDSVEARERL
+1129 IVIDDSGEARERL

-1148 YLKLMPNLEYINI
+1148 YLKLMPNLEYINL

>member
-113 ITAYYKPDTNGSTAN
+113 ITAYYKTPP
-128 GGTTNEGT
+128 TTGD
-136 ENKPA
+136 NKPA

-166 TEGDGNEG
+166 TEGDGNKG
-174 TENGGAT
+174 TENGETT
-181 NEGTVTKSETEYT
+181 NGGTETKSETEYT
-194 KDKPLV
+194 DEKPIV

-210 LKAAFKKSAAET
+210 VKAAFKDKANPKE
-222 DGCEDVY
+222 GICEDVY
-229 EYDEIRYYAKDVKIR
+229 EYDEIRYYATDVKIR

-256 PSFSKTGRTLSINS
+256 PSFSKTGGTLSINS
-270 NNYGVFTLVVTTWEG
+270 NNYGVFTLVVKTWEG

-333 GKINTLAD
+333 GKINTLAE
-341 FNDGDDPQPLKT
+341 FKKDDNGYIAQSLKT

-386 LFSKYE
+386 LFSASE
-392 SVNSIDSTPLKVHV
+392 SVNSFDGSKLKVHV
-406 SDDKGVTWTVAD
+406 SYDKGVTWGKNKDNTSEY

-424 YTVVPHTLPDG
+424 YTVVPYTLPDG
-435 TRVYYYGEYGD
+435 TRVYYYCEYGD

-459 LSSEHKLDTEDVH
+459 LSSTHTLDKEN

-495 KGTSTDAT
+495 KGTS
-503 TGDDSAVKNESI
+503 I
-515 EEVVPITMDMNN
+515 EEVVPITLDMNN
-527 YKGQYRYASTP
+527 YKEQYRYASTP

-599 ITTLEKYKGCNLI
+599 ITTLEKYRGCNLI

-636 VTVEVNETDKTKVSI
+636 VTVEVNETAKTKVSV

-745 EGIPDDEGR
+745 EGMPDDEGR
-754 VKNPLNPDGETNPF
+754 VKNPLGGDAEP
-768 SQKVSV
+768 QKVSV

>member
-26 SAKSMGIT
+26 SAKSMGVT

-55 WAEFQRY
+55 WSEFQSF
-62 FGGTNTEKFIGSQY
+62 FGGTSTEKFKGSQY

-105 VNAGAAWL
+105 VNAGTAWL
-113 ITAYYKPDTNGSTAN
+113 ITAYDKNG
-128 GGTTNEGT
+128 
-136 ENKPA
+136 
-141 ENGPT
+141 
-146 TDENGGTAKTL
+146 
-157 KAVETEGTV
+157 
-166 TEGDGNEG
+166 
-174 TENGGAT
+174 
-181 NEGTVTKSETEYT
+181 KSEYT

-222 DGCEDVY
+222 GCEDEY
-229 EYDEIRYYAKDVKIR
+229 EYDEIRYYAKDVQIR
-244 PSDTLDYNDTCN
+244 PSDVLVYNDTCI
-256 PSFSKTGRTLSINS
+256 PSFNKEDGTLEINQ

-285 KTVNYSVSLNPGD
+285 ETANYSVSLNPGD

-333 GKINTLAD
+333 KKINTLAEFKKD
-341 FNDGDDPQPLKT
+341 SKLNYVAQPLRT
-353 YPEVKIIPNHA
+353 YPEIRIIPQYS

-386 LFSKYE
+386 LFSNSE
-392 SVNSIDSTPLKVHV
+392 SVNSIDGKTPLTVHV
-406 SDDKGVTWTVAD
+406 YKKVGETWTWKQEKGV
-418 GKVGHI
+418 VGHI
-424 YTVVPHTLPDG
+424 YTVVPYTLPDG
-435 TRVYYYGEYGD
+435 TRVYYYGEYD
-446 VEENKGTKYVPEF
+446 NAIEK
-459 LSSEHKLDTEDVH
+459 LSSEHKLDTEYGN
-472 VFKDA
+472 VFKNA

-489 RKLGEI
+489 RKFILNE
-495 KGTSTDAT
+495 GTENGGTTNEGISTYAT
-503 TGDDSAVKNESI
+503 TDDDSAVKSEII

-527 YKGQYRYASTP
+527 YKEQYRYASTP

-599 ITTLEKYKGCNLI
+599 ITTLEKYKGCDLI

-619 AYRIG
+619 AYKIG
-624 STDENYETKSKY
+624 STDESYETKSKY
-636 VTVEVNETDKTKVSI
+636 ITVEVNETDKTKVSV

-663 DGYAITGTGTGADF
+663 DGYAITGKFTEEGF
-677 VETQVDVYKPYLQYN
+677 KEEPVSVHKPYLQYN
-692 TDVRDDLRINKQYF
+692 TDIRDDLRINKQYF
-706 GMSDLVGIDSD
+706 GMSDLVGIDAD

-725 AYADIPGSLT
+725 AYADVPGSLT

-745 EGIPDDEGR
+745 EGIPDEEGR
-754 VKNPLNPDGETNPF
+754 VANPLGPNKNQKTVDDSYKYDI
-768 SQKVSV
+768 SQKVTV
-774 DGITG
+774 DGISG

-796 QPRFGEEETMINTI
+796 QPRFGEEETMLNTI

-848 RGKVDPVSGEGSN
+848 RGHINPVSGEGSN

-900 DINHLATPGIDY
+900 EINHLATPGIDY

-925 VEEERGDSVYV
+925 VEEERGDTTYV

-943 FGASDSVLEMFTPSD
+943 YGASDSALEMFTPSES
-958 AVDNLD
+958 VDNLD
-964 DSEIDSNY
+964 DTGFDTSY

-1023 VNAISPKKSLKL
+1023 VNAISPKKSLKIA
-1035 VEQDEL
+1035 EQDEL

-1058 LWGDKNFQKHES
+1058 LWGDKNFQRHES
-1070 PMNRIS
+1070 PTNRIS
-1076 HRRALNRIKTLLNKA
+1076 HRRALNRIKTLLGKA
-1091 CVGLIFDPNDTSMGK
+1091 CIGLVFDPNDASMGK
-1106 SLESAIKP
+1106 TLQSAIKP

-1129 IVIDDSVEARERL
+1129 IVIDDSGEARERL

-1148 YLKLMPNLEYINI
+1148 YLKLMPNLEYINL

>member
-44 GPAFQPIEIAD
+44 GPAFQPIEITD
-55 WAEFQRY
+55 WAEFQRF

-113 ITAYYKPDTNGSTAN
+113 ITAYD
-128 GGTTNEGT
+128 NEG
-136 ENKPA
+136 
-141 ENGPT
+141 
-146 TDENGGTAKTL
+146 
-157 KAVETEGTV
+157 
-166 TEGDGNEG
+166 
-174 TENGGAT
+174 
-181 NEGTVTKSETEYT
+181 KSEYT
-194 KDKPLV
+194 KNKPLV

-210 LKAAFKKSAAET
+210 VKAAFKKEANPEK
-222 DGCEDVY
+222 GICEDVY
-229 EYDEIRYYAKDVKIR
+229 EYDEIRYYAKDVQIR
-244 PSDTLDYNDTCN
+244 PSDTLDYKDTCN
-256 PSFSKTGRTLSINS
+256 PIFDKTTGTLSINS
-270 NNYGVFTLVVTTWEG
+270 NNYGVFTLVVTTWEDE
-285 KTVNYSVSLNPGD
+285 KVKYSVSLNPGD
-298 KNYIINVLGQEP
+298 KNYIINILGQEP

-333 GKINTLAD
+333 GKINTLEE
-341 FNDGDDPQPLKT
+341 FNDGDEPKALKT
-353 YPEVKIIPNHA
+353 FPEVKIVPNHA
-364 AVDAILTMDESMLTR
+364 AVDAILTMDESMMTR

-386 LFSKYE
+386 LFSNSE
-392 SVNSIDSTPLKVHV
+392 SVNSIDGSKLKVHV
-406 SDDKGVTWTVAD
+406 SNDKGITWTVAD
-418 GKVGHI
+418 GEVGHI

-435 TRVYYYGEYGD
+435 TRVYYYGEYTGVANND
-446 VEENKGTKYVPEF
+446 GTKYATEF
-459 LSSEHKLDTEDVH
+459 LSSTHKLDTEDVNM
-472 VFKDA
+472 FKDA
-477 VEVKEDGMYYVC
+477 VEVKEDGMYYVY
-489 RKLGEI
+489 RNSDGI
-495 KGTSTDAT
+495 
-503 TGDDSAVKNESI
+503 DD
-515 EEVVPITMDMNN
+515 VVPITLDLNN
-527 YKGQYRYASTP
+527 YKEQYRYASTP
-538 WIVSEMKGSAT
+538 WVVSEMKGSAT

-559 HTISDGNTANTEVKI
+559 HTISDGNTASTEVKI

-599 ITTLEKYKGCNLI
+599 ITTLEKYKGCDLI

-636 VTVEVNETDKTKVSI
+636 VTVEVNETAKTKVSV

-658 PVRYY
+658 PVRHY
-663 DGYAITGTGTGADF
+663 DGYAITGTGTGTDF
-677 VETQVDVYKPYLQYN
+677 VEKQVSVHKPYLQYN

-706 GMSDLVGIDSD
+706 GMSDLVGIDAD

-745 EGIPDDEGR
+745 EGMPDEEGR
-754 VKNPLNPDGETNPF
+754 VANPLGGTGTAQP
-768 SQKVSV
+768 QKVSV

-796 QPRFGEEETMINTI
+796 QPRFGEEETMVNTI

-839 SDDFVYRKY
+839 SDDFVYRNY
-848 RGKVDPVSGEGSN
+848 RGYVDPVSGEGSI
-861 FNLIKDPES
+861 FNVIKDPEA

-912 VNNTLLVGEVIDM
+912 VNNTLLVGEVVDM

-943 FGASDSVLEMFTPSD
+943 FGASDNALEMFTPSEV
-958 AVDNLD
+958 VDNLD

-1091 CVGLIFDPNDTSMGK
+1091 CIGLVFDPNDTSMGK

-1114 VLDNVKENKGLVDYK
+1114 VLDNVKENKGLIDYK

>member
-44 GPAFQPIEIAD
+44 GPAFQPIEITD

-113 ITAYYKPDTNGSTAN
+113 ITAYD
-128 GGTTNEGT
+128 NEG
-136 ENKPA
+136 
-141 ENGPT
+141 
-146 TDENGGTAKTL
+146 
-157 KAVETEGTV
+157 
-166 TEGDGNEG
+166 
-174 TENGGAT
+174 
-181 NEGTVTKSETEYT
+181 KSEYT

-210 LKAAFKKSAAET
+210 VKAAFKEKANPEK
-222 DGCEDVY
+222 GICEDVY
-229 EYDEIRYYAKDVKIR
+229 EYDEIRYYATDVKIR

-256 PSFSKTGRTLSINS
+256 PSFSKTGGTLSINS

-333 GKINTLAD
+333 GKINTLAE
-341 FNDGDDPQPLKT
+341 FEKNEKGYIAQSLKT

-386 LFSKYE
+386 LFSASE
-392 SVNSIDSTPLKVHV
+392 SVNSINGNPLKVHV
-406 SDDKGVTWTVAD
+406 SYDKGVTW
-418 GKVGHI
+418 GKNKDNTSENGVVGHI
-424 YTVVPHTLPDG
+424 YTVVPYTLPDG
-435 TRVYYYGEYGD
+435 TRVYYYGEYYD
-446 VEENKGTKYVPEF
+446 AVET
-459 LSSEHKLDTEDVH
+459 LSSTHTLDTDN

-489 RKLGEI
+489 RKLSEI

-515 EEVVPITMDMNN
+515 EEVVPITLDMNN
-527 YKGQYRYASTP
+527 YKEQYRYASTP

-599 ITTLEKYKGCNLI
+599 ITTLEKYKGCDLI

-636 VTVEVNETDKTKVSI
+636 VTVEVNETAKTKVSV

-658 PVRYY
+658 PIRYY
-663 DGYAITGTGTGADF
+663 DGYAITGTFTEKGDF
-677 VETQVDVYKPYLQYN
+677 VEGQIPVHKPYLQYN

-745 EGIPDDEGR
+745 EGMPDEEGR
-754 VKNPLNPDGETNPF
+754 VKNPLNPDGETKPF

-796 QPRFGEEETMINTI
+796 QPRFGEEETMVNTI

-848 RGKVDPVSGEGSN
+848 RGYVDPVSGEGSI
-861 FNLIKDPES
+861 FNVIKDPEA

-912 VNNTLLVGEVIDM
+912 VNNTLLVGEVVDM

-943 FGASDSVLEMFTPSD
+943 FGASDNALEMFTPSE

-1091 CVGLIFDPNDTSMGK
+1091 CIGLVFDPNDTSMGK

-1114 VLDNVKENKGLVDYK
+1114 VLDNVKENKGLIDYK